1 MNKDKQ
7 KLVEE
12 YNENSIATLDD
23 RIAVRTRS
31 SMYIG
36 DVGINGV
43 TVCLREIFDNAV
55 DEFSMGVG
63 DTIDV
68 KIYNGKGKDKIPYA
82 WMEVTDRGR
91 GIPVGPS
98 KEKYIDKDEY
108 KSTLTL
114 VLTTLHSGGKFTT
127 FNNHG
132 YSGSQS
138 GLHGVGASCVNFLS
152 RKFVAIVKRNGGVY
166 SQIFEYGMEKTPVT
180 KIGECSLDDTG
191 TTIGFL
197 LDDTIFKTTIVPS
210 EAQLISL
217 FDETTALNKNLK
229 VNYENQITGTEQV
242 FYHPEGIKS
251 YMNKLC
257 DEKTKLFEE
266 PFYIDTEEKVEDTKI
281 KVEIAFMFDNPEKT
295 HETFRCFANNVA
307 NQNGG
312 FHLNGFRDG
321 LKEVINDYAIKAGLI
336 KDELELK
343 YITENISAIISV
355 KGNNFAYEGQTK
367 GKLATIEAKTA
378 VINSIRKAFKEFIKT
393 RKEDI
398 ELIVN
403 KAIKTKT
410 VEEAARKARN
420 EARALQKVSNQRSKL
435 PGKLCECT
443 NKIGSYREL
452 IVVEGDSAGG
462 CWTADTLIR
471 LVDNRILTIK
481 EVIEE
486 YEQGKINYVF
496 GCTEDGT
503 IKIEPILDGFLTKK
517 DAQIIRLTLD
527 NGKQIKCT
535 PDHRIMLRDGS
546 YKEAQYLTEN
556 DSLMPLIHNIKEY
569 KNNRGYS
576 GNSVYRAEIKDN
588 KIGNQYFKPVYRVVA
603 NQYLGEKEYGRGFDT
618 HHIDMNTLN
627 DYPDNLQYL
636 TASEHSKIHTIMWT
650 EEKKKAHSEIMKK
663 YYLDNPYFM
672 INNANIMRNKC
683 LNGEGIVGIHREK
696 IKNDEEYRKMNTEK
710 LQTKKARENRIKSL
724 HEYYENNPAV
734 KEEMSKKS
742 KEQWNDS
749 ELLEWRS
756 KKTTEQLTDPEFQ
769 KQRRKNRINKALK
782 VLKDMQSKNIEIN
795 KQNFDEYKKNI
806 DHHKGIA
813 SWQYLLSEYDN
824 ENNIIN
830 AVNEFNHRIVR
841 IEWLEE
847 KEDVYDITVKETHN
861 FALEAGIFV
870 HNCVKLGRIPEIQS
884 VLPLRGK
891 ILNVE
896 KSELNR
902 ILGSETI
909 QNIITC
915 LGCGIGDK
923 FNIKKVRYDKLIIMT
938 DSDVDGSHIRIL
950 ILTLL
955 YNFMKPLIEEGYVY
969 AAVPPL
975 YRIELKDRTYEYIKD
990 DLDLQEVKK
999 KYGNKIIG
1007 VTRFKG

>member
-68 KIYNGKGKDKIPYA
+68 KIYNGKEKDKRPYA

-98 KEKYIDKDEY
+98 KEKYKDRDEY

-152 RKFVAIVKRNGGVY
+152 RKFVVMVRRNGGVY
-166 SQIFEYGMEKTPVT
+166 SQVFEYGIEKTPVT

-197 LDDTIFKTTIVPS
+197 LDDTIFKSTIVPS
-210 EAQLISL
+210 DAQLISL

-229 VNYENQITGTEQV
+229 VNYENQITDTNQV

-266 PFYIDTEEKVEDTKI
+266 PFYIDTEEKVEDTNI
-281 KVEIAFMFDNPEKT
+281 KVEIAFMFDNPDKT

-321 LKEVINDYAIKAGLI
+321 LKEAINDYAIKAGLI
-336 KDELELK
+336 KEELELK

-367 GKLATIEAKTA
+367 GKLATIEAKIA
-378 VINSIRKAFKEFIKT
+378 VINSIRKAFKEFVKT
-393 RKEDI
+393 RKEDL

-403 KAIKTKT
+403 KAIKTKA
-410 VEEAARKARN
+410 VEEAARKARS

-486 YEQGKINYVF
+486 YRQGKTNYVF
-496 GCTEDGT
+496 GCTKDGT
-503 IKIEPILDGFLTKK
+503 VKIEPILDGFLTKK
-517 DAQIIRLTLD
+517 DAQIVRLTLD
-527 NGKQIKCT
+527 NGKQIRCT

-546 YKEAQYLTEN
+546 YKEAQYLTED
-556 DSLMPLIHNIKEY
+556 DSLMSDI
-569 KNNRGYS
+569 
-576 GNSVYRAEIKDN
+576 
-588 KIGNQYFKPVYRVVA
+588 Q
-603 NQYLGEKEYGRGFDT
+603 
-618 HHIDMNTLN
+618 NT
-627 DYPDNLQYL
+627 
-636 TASEHSKIHTIMWT
+636 I
-650 EEKKKAHSEIMKK
+650 
-663 YYLDNPYFM
+663 
-672 INNANIMRNKC
+672 
-683 LNGEGIVGIHREK
+683 
-696 IKNDEEYRKMNTEK
+696 
-710 LQTKKARENRIKSL
+710 
-724 HEYYENNPAV
+724 
-734 KEEMSKKS
+734 
-742 KEQWNDS
+742 
-749 ELLEWRS
+749 
-756 KKTTEQLTDPEFQ
+756 
-769 KQRRKNRINKALK
+769 
-782 VLKDMQSKNIEIN
+782 
-795 KQNFDEYKKNI
+795 
-806 DHHKGIA
+806 
-813 SWQYLLSEYDN
+813 
-824 ENNIIN
+824 
-830 AVNEFNHRIVR
+830 NEFNHRIVK
-841 IEWLEE
+841 IEHLEE

-909 QNIITC
+909 QNIVTC

>member
-68 KIYNGKGKDKIPYA
+68 KIYNGKEKDKRPYA

-98 KEKYIDKDEY
+98 KEKYKDRDEY

-152 RKFVAIVKRNGGVY
+152 RKFVVMVRRNGGVY
-166 SQIFEYGMEKTPVT
+166 SQVFEYGIEKTPVT

-210 EAQLISL
+210 DAQLISL

-229 VNYENQITGTEQV
+229 VNYENQITGTNQV

-266 PFYIDTEEKVEDTKI
+266 PFYIDTEEKVEDTNI
-281 KVEIAFMFDNPEKT
+281 KVEIAFMFDNPDKT

-321 LKEVINDYAIKAGLI
+321 LKETINDYAIKAGLI
-336 KDELELK
+336 KEELELK

-378 VINSIRKAFKEFIKT
+378 VINSIRKAFKEFVKT
-393 RKEDI
+393 RKEDL

-403 KAIKTKT
+403 KAIKTKA
-410 VEEAARKARN
+410 VEEAARKARS

-462 CWTADTLIR
+462 
-471 LVDNRILTIK
+471 
-481 EVIEE
+481 
-486 YEQGKINYVF
+486 
-496 GCTEDGT
+496 
-503 IKIEPILDGFLTKK
+503 
-517 DAQIIRLTLD
+517 
-527 NGKQIKCT
+527 
-535 PDHRIMLRDGS
+535 
-546 YKEAQYLTEN
+546 
-556 DSLMPLIHNIKEY
+556 
-569 KNNRGYS
+569 
-576 GNSVYRAEIKDN
+576 
-588 KIGNQYFKPVYRVVA
+588 
-603 NQYLGEKEYGRGFDT
+603 
-618 HHIDMNTLN
+618 
-627 DYPDNLQYL
+627 
-636 TASEHSKIHTIMWT
+636 
-650 EEKKKAHSEIMKK
+650 
-663 YYLDNPYFM
+663 
-672 INNANIMRNKC
+672 
-683 LNGEGIVGIHREK
+683 
-696 IKNDEEYRKMNTEK
+696 
-710 LQTKKARENRIKSL
+710 
-724 HEYYENNPAV
+724 
-734 KEEMSKKS
+734 
-742 KEQWNDS
+742 
-749 ELLEWRS
+749 
-756 KKTTEQLTDPEFQ
+756 
-769 KQRRKNRINKALK
+769 
-782 VLKDMQSKNIEIN
+782 
-795 KQNFDEYKKNI
+795 
-806 DHHKGIA
+806 
-813 SWQYLLSEYDN
+813 
-824 ENNIIN
+824 
-830 AVNEFNHRIVR
+830 
-841 IEWLEE
+841 
-847 KEDVYDITVKETHN
+847 
-861 FALEAGIFV
+861 
-870 HNCVKLGRIPEIQS
+870 CVKLGRIPEIQS

-999 KYGNKIIG
+999 KYESKIIG
-1007 VTRFKG
+1007 VTRFKGLGEMNYEQLRETVLDPRNRILNKITLKECEEASEELVKIAMGKDAQLRRNYIEQNSDLANLLNL

>member
-68 KIYNGKGKDKIPYA
+68 KIYNGKEKDKRPYA

-98 KEKYIDKDEY
+98 KEKYKDRDEY

-152 RKFVAIVKRNGGVY
+152 RKFVVMVRRNGGVY
-166 SQIFEYGMEKTPVT
+166 SQVFEYGIEKTPVT

-197 LDDTIFKTTIVPS
+197 LDDTIFKSTIVPS
-210 EAQLISL
+210 DAQLISL

-229 VNYENQITGTEQV
+229 VNYENQITGTDQV

-266 PFYIDTEEKVEDTKI
+266 PFYIDTEEKVEDTNI
-281 KVEIAFMFDNPEKT
+281 KVEIAFMFDNPDKT

-321 LKEVINDYAIKAGLI
+321 LKEAINDYAIKAGLT
-336 KDELELK
+336 KEELELK

-378 VINSIRKAFKEFIKT
+378 VINSIRKAFKEFVKT
-393 RKEDI
+393 RKEEL

-403 KAIKTKT
+403 KAIKTKA
-410 VEEAARKARN
+410 VEEAARKARS

-462 CWTADTLIR
+462 A
-471 LVDNRILTIK
+471 
-481 EVIEE
+481 
-486 YEQGKINYVF
+486 
-496 GCTEDGT
+496 
-503 IKIEPILDGFLTKK
+503 
-517 DAQIIRLTLD
+517 
-527 NGKQIKCT
+527 
-535 PDHRIMLRDGS
+535 
-546 YKEAQYLTEN
+546 
-556 DSLMPLIHNIKEY
+556 
-569 KNNRGYS
+569 
-576 GNSVYRAEIKDN
+576 
-588 KIGNQYFKPVYRVVA
+588 
-603 NQYLGEKEYGRGFDT
+603 
-618 HHIDMNTLN
+618 
-627 DYPDNLQYL
+627 
-636 TASEHSKIHTIMWT
+636 
-650 EEKKKAHSEIMKK
+650 
-663 YYLDNPYFM
+663 
-672 INNANIMRNKC
+672 
-683 LNGEGIVGIHREK
+683 
-696 IKNDEEYRKMNTEK
+696 
-710 LQTKKARENRIKSL
+710 
-724 HEYYENNPAV
+724 
-734 KEEMSKKS
+734 
-742 KEQWNDS
+742 
-749 ELLEWRS
+749 
-756 KKTTEQLTDPEFQ
+756 
-769 KQRRKNRINKALK
+769 
-782 VLKDMQSKNIEIN
+782 
-795 KQNFDEYKKNI
+795 
-806 DHHKGIA
+806 
-813 SWQYLLSEYDN
+813 
-824 ENNIIN
+824 
-830 AVNEFNHRIVR
+830 
-841 IEWLEE
+841 
-847 KEDVYDITVKETHN
+847 
-861 FALEAGIFV
+861 
-870 HNCVKLGRIPEIQS
+870 VKLGRIPEIQS

-909 QNIITC
+909 QNIVTC

-975 YRIELKDRTYEYIKD
+975 YRIELKDRTYEYVKD
-990 DLDLQEVKK
+990 DLDLQEAKK
-999 KYGNKIIG
+999 RYGNKIIG
-1007 VTRFKG
+1007 ITRFKGLGEMNYEQLRETVLDPRNRILNKITLKECEEASEELVKIAMGKDAQLRRNYIEQNSDLANLLNL

>member
-68 KIYNGKGKDKIPYA
+68 KIYNGKEKDKRPYA

-98 KEKYIDKDEY
+98 KEKYKDRDEY

-152 RKFVAIVKRNGGVY
+152 RKFVVMVRRNGGVY
-166 SQIFEYGMEKTPVT
+166 SQVFEYGIEKTPVT

-210 EAQLISL
+210 DAQLISL

-229 VNYENQITGTEQV
+229 VNYENQITGTNQV

-266 PFYIDTEEKVEDTKI
+266 PFYIDVEEKVEDTNI
-281 KVEIAFMFDNPEKT
+281 KVEIAFMFDNPDKT

-321 LKEVINDYAIKAGLI
+321 LKEAINDYAIKAGLI
-336 KDELELK
+336 KEELELK

-378 VINSIRKAFKEFIKT
+378 VINSIRKAFKEFVKT

-403 KAIKTKT
+403 KAIKTKA
-410 VEEAARKARN
+410 VEEAARKARS

-462 CWTADTLIR
+462 A
-471 LVDNRILTIK
+471 
-481 EVIEE
+481 
-486 YEQGKINYVF
+486 
-496 GCTEDGT
+496 
-503 IKIEPILDGFLTKK
+503 
-517 DAQIIRLTLD
+517 
-527 NGKQIKCT
+527 
-535 PDHRIMLRDGS
+535 
-546 YKEAQYLTEN
+546 
-556 DSLMPLIHNIKEY
+556 
-569 KNNRGYS
+569 
-576 GNSVYRAEIKDN
+576 
-588 KIGNQYFKPVYRVVA
+588 
-603 NQYLGEKEYGRGFDT
+603 
-618 HHIDMNTLN
+618 
-627 DYPDNLQYL
+627 
-636 TASEHSKIHTIMWT
+636 
-650 EEKKKAHSEIMKK
+650 
-663 YYLDNPYFM
+663 
-672 INNANIMRNKC
+672 
-683 LNGEGIVGIHREK
+683 
-696 IKNDEEYRKMNTEK
+696 
-710 LQTKKARENRIKSL
+710 
-724 HEYYENNPAV
+724 
-734 KEEMSKKS
+734 
-742 KEQWNDS
+742 
-749 ELLEWRS
+749 
-756 KKTTEQLTDPEFQ
+756 
-769 KQRRKNRINKALK
+769 
-782 VLKDMQSKNIEIN
+782 
-795 KQNFDEYKKNI
+795 
-806 DHHKGIA
+806 
-813 SWQYLLSEYDN
+813 
-824 ENNIIN
+824 
-830 AVNEFNHRIVR
+830 
-841 IEWLEE
+841 
-847 KEDVYDITVKETHN
+847 
-861 FALEAGIFV
+861 
-870 HNCVKLGRIPEIQS
+870 VKLGRIPEIQS

-909 QNIITC
+909 QNIVTC

-975 YRIELKDRTYEYIKD
+975 YRIELKDRTYEYVKD

-999 KYGNKIIG
+999 RYGNKIIG
-1007 VTRFKG
+1007 ITRFKG

>member
-1 MNKDKQ
+1 MDKNKQ

-43 TVCLREIFDNAV
+43 TVCLREIFDNSV

-63 DTIDV
+63 DVIDV
-68 KIYNGKGKDKIPYA
+68 KIYNGKEQDKRPYA

-91 GIPVGPS
+91 GIPVGLS
-98 KEKYIDKDEY
+98 KEKYIDRDEY

-152 RKFVAIVKRNGGVY
+152 RKFVVMVRRNGGVY
-166 SQIFEYGMEKTPVT
+166 SQVFEYGIEKTPVT
-180 KIGECSLDDTG
+180 KIGECPLDDTG

-210 EAQLISL
+210 DAQLISL

-229 VNYENQITGTEQV
+229 VNYENQITGTDQV

-266 PFYIDTEEKVEDTKI
+266 PFYIDTEEKVEDTNI
-281 KVEIAFMFDNPEKT
+281 KVEIAFMFDNPDKT

-321 LKEVINDYAIKAGLI
+321 LKEAINDYAIKAGLI
-336 KDELELK
+336 KEELELK

-367 GKLATIEAKTA
+367 GKLATIEAKAA
-378 VINSIRKAFKEFIKT
+378 VINSIRKAFKEFVKT

-403 KAIKTKT
+403 KAIKTKA
-410 VEEAARKARN
+410 VEEAARKARS

-462 CWTADTLIR
+462 A
-471 LVDNRILTIK
+471 
-481 EVIEE
+481 
-486 YEQGKINYVF
+486 
-496 GCTEDGT
+496 
-503 IKIEPILDGFLTKK
+503 
-517 DAQIIRLTLD
+517 
-527 NGKQIKCT
+527 
-535 PDHRIMLRDGS
+535 
-546 YKEAQYLTEN
+546 
-556 DSLMPLIHNIKEY
+556 
-569 KNNRGYS
+569 
-576 GNSVYRAEIKDN
+576 
-588 KIGNQYFKPVYRVVA
+588 
-603 NQYLGEKEYGRGFDT
+603 
-618 HHIDMNTLN
+618 
-627 DYPDNLQYL
+627 
-636 TASEHSKIHTIMWT
+636 
-650 EEKKKAHSEIMKK
+650 
-663 YYLDNPYFM
+663 
-672 INNANIMRNKC
+672 
-683 LNGEGIVGIHREK
+683 
-696 IKNDEEYRKMNTEK
+696 
-710 LQTKKARENRIKSL
+710 
-724 HEYYENNPAV
+724 
-734 KEEMSKKS
+734 
-742 KEQWNDS
+742 
-749 ELLEWRS
+749 
-756 KKTTEQLTDPEFQ
+756 
-769 KQRRKNRINKALK
+769 
-782 VLKDMQSKNIEIN
+782 
-795 KQNFDEYKKNI
+795 
-806 DHHKGIA
+806 
-813 SWQYLLSEYDN
+813 
-824 ENNIIN
+824 
-830 AVNEFNHRIVR
+830 
-841 IEWLEE
+841 
-847 KEDVYDITVKETHN
+847 
-861 FALEAGIFV
+861 
-870 HNCVKLGRIPEIQS
+870 VKLGRIPEIQS

-975 YRIELKDRTYEYIKD
+975 YRIELKDRTYEYVKD
-990 DLDLQEVKK
+990 DLDLQEAKK
-999 KYGNKIIG
+999 RYGNKIIG
-1007 VTRFKG
+1007 ITRFKGLGEMNYEQLRETVLDPRNRILNKITLKECEEASEELVKIAMGKDAQLRRNYIEQNSDLANLLNL

>member
-68 KIYNGKGKDKIPYA
+68 KIYNGKEKDKRPYA

-98 KEKYIDKDEY
+98 KEKYKDKDEY

-152 RKFVAIVKRNGGVY
+152 RKFVVMVRRNGGVY
-166 SQIFEYGMEKTPVT
+166 SQVFEYGIEKTPVT

-197 LDDTIFKTTIVPS
+197 LDDTIFKSTIVPS
-210 EAQLISL
+210 DAQLISL

-229 VNYENQITGTEQV
+229 VNYENQITGTNQV

-266 PFYIDTEEKVEDTKI
+266 PFYIDTEEKVEDTNI
-281 KVEIAFMFDNPEKT
+281 KVEIAFMFDNPDKT

-321 LKEVINDYAIKAGLI
+321 LKEAINDYAIKAGLI
-336 KDELELK
+336 KEELELK

-378 VINSIRKAFKEFIKT
+378 VINSIRKAFKEFVKT

-403 KAIKTKT
+403 KAIKTKA
-410 VEEAARKARN
+410 VEEAARKARS

-486 YEQGKINYVF
+486 HKQGKTNYVF
-496 GCTEDGT
+496 GCTKDGT

-517 DAQIIRLTLD
+517 DAQIVRLTLD
-527 NGKQIKCT
+527 NGKQIRCT

-546 YKEAQYLTEN
+546 YKEAQYLTED
-556 DSLMPLIHNIKEY
+556 DSLM
-569 KNNRGYS
+569 S
-576 GNSVYRAEIKDN
+576 
-588 KIGNQYFKPVYRVVA
+588 
-603 NQYLGEKEYGRGFDT
+603 
-618 HHIDMNTLN
+618 
-627 DYPDNLQYL
+627 
-636 TASEHSKIHTIMWT
+636 
-650 EEKKKAHSEIMKK
+650 
-663 YYLDNPYFM
+663 
-672 INNANIMRNKC
+672 
-683 LNGEGIVGIHREK
+683 
-696 IKNDEEYRKMNTEK
+696 
-710 LQTKKARENRIKSL
+710 
-724 HEYYENNPAV
+724 
-734 KEEMSKKS
+734 
-742 KEQWNDS
+742 
-749 ELLEWRS
+749 
-756 KKTTEQLTDPEFQ
+756 
-769 KQRRKNRINKALK
+769 
-782 VLKDMQSKNIEIN
+782 DMQNTIS
-795 KQNFDEYKKNI
+795 
-806 DHHKGIA
+806 
-813 SWQYLLSEYDN
+813 
-824 ENNIIN
+824 
-830 AVNEFNHRIVR
+830 EFNHRIVKV
-841 IEWLEE
+841 EQLEE

-909 QNIITC
+909 QNIVTC

>member
-68 KIYNGKGKDKIPYA
+68 KIYNGKEKDKRPYA

-98 KEKYIDKDEY
+98 KEKYKDRDEY

-152 RKFVAIVKRNGGVY
+152 RKFVVMVRRNGGVY
-166 SQIFEYGMEKTPVT
+166 SQVFEYGIEKTPVT

-191 TTIGFL
+191 TIIGFL
-197 LDDTIFKTTIVPS
+197 LDNTIFKSTIVPS
-210 EAQLISL
+210 DAQLISL

-229 VNYENQITGTEQV
+229 VNYENQITGTNQV

-266 PFYIDTEEKVEDTKI
+266 PFYIDTEEKVEDTNI
-281 KVEIAFMFDNPEKT
+281 KVEIAFMFDNPDKT

-321 LKEVINDYAIKAGLI
+321 LKEAINDYAIKAGLI
-336 KDELELK
+336 KEELELK

-393 RKEDI
+393 RKEEI

-403 KAIKTKT
+403 KAIKTKA
-410 VEEAARKARN
+410 VEEAARKARS

-486 YEQGKINYVF
+486 HEQGKINYVF

-517 DAQIIRLTLD
+517 DAQIVRLTLN
-527 NGKQIKCT
+527 NGKQIRCT

-556 DSLMPLIHNIKEY
+556 DSLMSDI
-569 KNNRGYS
+569 
-576 GNSVYRAEIKDN
+576 
-588 KIGNQYFKPVYRVVA
+588 Q
-603 NQYLGEKEYGRGFDT
+603 DT
-618 HHIDMNTLN
+618 I
-627 DYPDNLQYL
+627 
-636 TASEHSKIHTIMWT
+636 S
-650 EEKKKAHSEIMKK
+650 
-663 YYLDNPYFM
+663 
-672 INNANIMRNKC
+672 
-683 LNGEGIVGIHREK
+683 
-696 IKNDEEYRKMNTEK
+696 
-710 LQTKKARENRIKSL
+710 
-724 HEYYENNPAV
+724 
-734 KEEMSKKS
+734 
-742 KEQWNDS
+742 
-749 ELLEWRS
+749 
-756 KKTTEQLTDPEFQ
+756 
-769 KQRRKNRINKALK
+769 
-782 VLKDMQSKNIEIN
+782 
-795 KQNFDEYKKNI
+795 
-806 DHHKGIA
+806 
-813 SWQYLLSEYDN
+813 
-824 ENNIIN
+824 
-830 AVNEFNHRIVR
+830 EFNYRIVKV
-841 IEWLEE
+841 EQLEE

-909 QNIITC
+909 QNIVTC

>member
-68 KIYNGKGKDKIPYA
+68 KIYNGKEKDKRPYA

-98 KEKYIDKDEY
+98 KEKYKDRDEY

-152 RKFVAIVKRNGGVY
+152 RKFVVMVRRNGGVY
-166 SQIFEYGMEKTPVT
+166 SQVFEYGIEKTPVT

-210 EAQLISL
+210 DAQLISL

-229 VNYENQITGTEQV
+229 VNYENQITGTNQV

-266 PFYIDTEEKVEDTKI
+266 PFYIDTEEKVEDTNI
-281 KVEIAFMFDNPEKT
+281 KVEIAFMFDNPDKT

-321 LKEVINDYAIKAGLI
+321 LKEAINDYAIKAGLI
-336 KDELELK
+336 KEELELK

-378 VINSIRKAFKEFIKT
+378 VINSIRKAFKEFVKT

-403 KAIKTKT
+403 KAIKTKA
-410 VEEAARKARN
+410 VEEAARKARS

-486 YEQGKINYVF
+486 HEQGKVNYVF

-517 DAQIIRLTLD
+517 DAQIVRLTLD
-527 NGKQIKCT
+527 NGKQIRCT

-546 YKEAQYLTEN
+546 YKEAQYLTED
-556 DSLMPLIHNIKEY
+556 DSLMSDI
-569 KNNRGYS
+569 
-576 GNSVYRAEIKDN
+576 
-588 KIGNQYFKPVYRVVA
+588 Q
-603 NQYLGEKEYGRGFDT
+603 
-618 HHIDMNTLN
+618 NTI
-627 DYPDNLQYL
+627 
-636 TASEHSKIHTIMWT
+636 S
-650 EEKKKAHSEIMKK
+650 
-663 YYLDNPYFM
+663 
-672 INNANIMRNKC
+672 
-683 LNGEGIVGIHREK
+683 
-696 IKNDEEYRKMNTEK
+696 
-710 LQTKKARENRIKSL
+710 
-724 HEYYENNPAV
+724 
-734 KEEMSKKS
+734 
-742 KEQWNDS
+742 
-749 ELLEWRS
+749 
-756 KKTTEQLTDPEFQ
+756 
-769 KQRRKNRINKALK
+769 
-782 VLKDMQSKNIEIN
+782 
-795 KQNFDEYKKNI
+795 
-806 DHHKGIA
+806 
-813 SWQYLLSEYDN
+813 
-824 ENNIIN
+824 
-830 AVNEFNHRIVR
+830 EFNHRIVKVER
-841 IEWLEE
+841 LEE

-909 QNIITC
+909 QNIVTC

>member
-68 KIYNGKGKDKIPYA
+68 KIYNGKEKDKRPYA

-98 KEKYIDKDEY
+98 KEKYKDRDEY

-152 RKFVAIVKRNGGVY
+152 RKFVVMVRRNGGVY
-166 SQIFEYGMEKTPVT
+166 SQVFEYGIEKTPVT

-197 LDDTIFKTTIVPS
+197 LDDTIFKSTIVPS
-210 EAQLISL
+210 DAQLISL

-229 VNYENQITGTEQV
+229 VNYENQITGTNQV

-266 PFYIDTEEKVEDTKI
+266 PFYIDTEEKVEDTNI
-281 KVEIAFMFDNPEKT
+281 KVEIAFMFDNPDKT

-321 LKEVINDYAIKAGLI
+321 LKEAINDYAIKAGLI
-336 KDELELK
+336 KEELELK

-378 VINSIRKAFKEFIKT
+378 VINSIRKAFKEFVKT
-393 RKEDI
+393 RKEEI

-403 KAIKTKT
+403 KAIKTKA
-410 VEEAARKARN
+410 VEEAARKARS

-486 YEQGKINYVF
+486 HEQGKTNYVF
-496 GCTEDGT
+496 GCTKDGT
-503 IKIEPILDGFLTKK
+503 VKIEPILDGFLTKK

-556 DSLMPLIHNIKEY
+556 DSLMSDIQ
-569 KNNRGYS
+569 S
-576 GNSVYRAEIKDN
+576 
-588 KIGNQYFKPVYRVVA
+588 
-603 NQYLGEKEYGRGFDT
+603 
-618 HHIDMNTLN
+618 
-627 DYPDNLQYL
+627 
-636 TASEHSKIHTIMWT
+636 TI
-650 EEKKKAHSEIMKK
+650 S
-663 YYLDNPYFM
+663 
-672 INNANIMRNKC
+672 
-683 LNGEGIVGIHREK
+683 
-696 IKNDEEYRKMNTEK
+696 
-710 LQTKKARENRIKSL
+710 
-724 HEYYENNPAV
+724 
-734 KEEMSKKS
+734 
-742 KEQWNDS
+742 
-749 ELLEWRS
+749 
-756 KKTTEQLTDPEFQ
+756 
-769 KQRRKNRINKALK
+769 
-782 VLKDMQSKNIEIN
+782 
-795 KQNFDEYKKNI
+795 
-806 DHHKGIA
+806 
-813 SWQYLLSEYDN
+813 
-824 ENNIIN
+824 
-830 AVNEFNHRIVR
+830 EFNHRIVK
-841 IEWLEE
+841 IEQLEE

-1007 VTRFKG
+1007 ITRFKGLGEMNYEQLRETVLDPRNRVLNKITLKECEEASEELVRIAMGKDAQKRRDYIEQNSDLANLLNL

>member
-68 KIYNGKGKDKIPYA
+68 KIYNGKEKDKRPYA

-98 KEKYIDKDEY
+98 KEKYKDRDEY

-152 RKFVAIVKRNGGVY
+152 RKFVVMVRRNGGVY
-166 SQIFEYGMEKTPVT
+166 SQVFEYGIEKTPVT

-210 EAQLISL
+210 DAQLISL

-229 VNYENQITGTEQV
+229 VNYENQITGTNQV

-266 PFYIDTEEKVEDTKI
+266 PFYIDTEEKVEDTNI
-281 KVEIAFMFDNPEKT
+281 KVEIAFMFDNPDKT

-321 LKEVINDYAIKAGLI
+321 LKEAINDYAIKTGLI
-336 KDELELK
+336 KEELELK

-378 VINSIRKAFKEFIKT
+378 VINSIRKAFKEFVKT

-403 KAIKTKT
+403 KAIKTKA
-410 VEEAARKARN
+410 VEEAARKARS

-486 YEQGKINYVF
+486 HEQGKVNYVF

-527 NGKQIKCT
+527 NGKQIRCT

-556 DSLMPLIHNIKEY
+556 DSLMSDI
-569 KNNRGYS
+569 
-576 GNSVYRAEIKDN
+576 
-588 KIGNQYFKPVYRVVA
+588 Q
-603 NQYLGEKEYGRGFDT
+603 DT
-618 HHIDMNTLN
+618 I
-627 DYPDNLQYL
+627 
-636 TASEHSKIHTIMWT
+636 S
-650 EEKKKAHSEIMKK
+650 
-663 YYLDNPYFM
+663 
-672 INNANIMRNKC
+672 
-683 LNGEGIVGIHREK
+683 
-696 IKNDEEYRKMNTEK
+696 
-710 LQTKKARENRIKSL
+710 
-724 HEYYENNPAV
+724 
-734 KEEMSKKS
+734 
-742 KEQWNDS
+742 
-749 ELLEWRS
+749 
-756 KKTTEQLTDPEFQ
+756 
-769 KQRRKNRINKALK
+769 
-782 VLKDMQSKNIEIN
+782 
-795 KQNFDEYKKNI
+795 
-806 DHHKGIA
+806 
-813 SWQYLLSEYDN
+813 
-824 ENNIIN
+824 
-830 AVNEFNHRIVR
+830 EFNYRIVK
-841 IEWLEE
+841 IEHLEE

-861 FALEAGIFV
+861 FLLEAGIFV

-909 QNIITC
+909 QNIVTC

-990 DLDLQEVKK
+990 DLELQEVKK
-999 KYGNKIIG
+999 KYGSKIIG

>member
-1 MNKDKQ
+1 MDKNKQ

-68 KIYNGKGKDKIPYA
+68 KIYNGKEKDKRPYA

-98 KEKYIDKDEY
+98 KEKYKDRDEY

-152 RKFVAIVKRNGGVY
+152 RKFVVMVRRNGGVY
-166 SQIFEYGMEKTPVT
+166 SQVFEYGIEKTPVT

-197 LDDTIFKTTIVPS
+197 LDDTIFKSTIVPS
-210 EAQLISL
+210 DAQLISL

-229 VNYENQITGTEQV
+229 VNYENQITGTNQV

-266 PFYIDTEEKVEDTKI
+266 PFYIDTEEKVEDTNI
-281 KVEIAFMFDNPEKT
+281 KVEIAFMFDNPDKT

-321 LKEVINDYAIKAGLI
+321 LKEAINDYAIKTGLI
-336 KDELELK
+336 KEELELK

-378 VINSIRKAFKEFIKT
+378 VINSIRKAFKEFVKT
-393 RKEDI
+393 RKEEL

-403 KAIKTKT
+403 KAIKTKA
-410 VEEAARKARN
+410 VEEAARKARS

-486 YEQGKINYVF
+486 HKQGKTNYVF

-546 YKEAQYLTEN
+546 YKEAQYLTED
-556 DSLMPLIHNIKEY
+556 DSLMSDI
-569 KNNRGYS
+569 
-576 GNSVYRAEIKDN
+576 
-588 KIGNQYFKPVYRVVA
+588 Q
-603 NQYLGEKEYGRGFDT
+603 
-618 HHIDMNTLN
+618 NTI
-627 DYPDNLQYL
+627 
-636 TASEHSKIHTIMWT
+636 S
-650 EEKKKAHSEIMKK
+650 
-663 YYLDNPYFM
+663 
-672 INNANIMRNKC
+672 
-683 LNGEGIVGIHREK
+683 
-696 IKNDEEYRKMNTEK
+696 
-710 LQTKKARENRIKSL
+710 
-724 HEYYENNPAV
+724 
-734 KEEMSKKS
+734 
-742 KEQWNDS
+742 
-749 ELLEWRS
+749 
-756 KKTTEQLTDPEFQ
+756 
-769 KQRRKNRINKALK
+769 
-782 VLKDMQSKNIEIN
+782 
-795 KQNFDEYKKNI
+795 
-806 DHHKGIA
+806 
-813 SWQYLLSEYDN
+813 
-824 ENNIIN
+824 
-830 AVNEFNHRIVR
+830 EFNHRIVKV
-841 IEWLEE
+841 EQLEE

-861 FALEAGIFV
+861 FLLEAGIFV

-909 QNIITC
+909 QNIVTC

>member
-1 MNKDKQ
+1 MDKNKQ

-68 KIYNGKGKDKIPYA
+68 KIYNGKEKDKRPYA

-98 KEKYIDKDEY
+98 KEKYKDRDEY

-152 RKFVAIVKRNGGVY
+152 RKFVVMVRRNGGVY
-166 SQIFEYGMEKTPVT
+166 SQVFEYGIEKTPVT

-210 EAQLISL
+210 DAQLISL

-229 VNYENQITGTEQV
+229 VNYENQITGTNQV

-266 PFYIDTEEKVEDTKI
+266 PFYIDTEEKVEDTNI
-281 KVEIAFMFDNPEKT
+281 KVEIAFMFDNPDKT

-321 LKEVINDYAIKAGLI
+321 LKEAINDYAIKAGLI
-336 KDELELK
+336 KEELELK

-378 VINSIRKAFKEFIKT
+378 VINSIRKVFKEFVKT

-403 KAIKTKT
+403 KAIKTKA
-410 VEEAARKARN
+410 VEEAARKARS

-486 YEQGKINYVF
+486 HEQGKVNYVF

-503 IKIEPILDGFLTKK
+503 IKIEPVLDGFLTKK
-517 DAQIIRLTLD
+517 DAQIVRLTLD
-527 NGKQIKCT
+527 NGKQIRCT

-546 YKEAQYLTEN
+546 YKEAQYLTE
-556 DSLMPLIHNIKEY
+556 D
-569 KNNRGYS
+569 
-576 GNSVYRAEIKDN
+576 
-588 KIGNQYFKPVYRVVA
+588 
-603 NQYLGEKEYGRGFDT
+603 
-618 HHIDMNTLN
+618 
-627 DYPDNLQYL
+627 DNL
-636 TASEHSKIHTIMWT
+636 
-650 EEKKKAHSEIMKK
+650 
-663 YYLDNPYFM
+663 
-672 INNANIMRNKC
+672 
-683 LNGEGIVGIHREK
+683 
-696 IKNDEEYRKMNTEK
+696 
-710 LQTKKARENRIKSL
+710 
-724 HEYYENNPAV
+724 
-734 KEEMSKKS
+734 MS
-742 KEQWNDS
+742 
-749 ELLEWRS
+749 
-756 KKTTEQLTDPEFQ
+756 
-769 KQRRKNRINKALK
+769 
-782 VLKDMQSKNIEIN
+782 DMQDTIS
-795 KQNFDEYKKNI
+795 
-806 DHHKGIA
+806 
-813 SWQYLLSEYDN
+813 
-824 ENNIIN
+824 
-830 AVNEFNHRIVR
+830 EFNHRIVKV
-841 IEWLEE
+841 EQLEE

-999 KYGNKIIG
+999 IYGNKIIG

>member
-68 KIYNGKGKDKIPYA
+68 KIYNGKEKDKRPYA

-98 KEKYIDKDEY
+98 KEKYKDRDEY

-152 RKFVAIVKRNGGVY
+152 RKFVVMVRRNGGVY
-166 SQIFEYGMEKTPVT
+166 SQVFEYGIEKTPVT

-210 EAQLISL
+210 DAQLISL

-229 VNYENQITGTEQV
+229 VNYENQITGTNQV

-266 PFYIDTEEKVEDTKI
+266 PFYIDTEEKVEDTNI
-281 KVEIAFMFDNPEKT
+281 KVEIAFMFDNPDKT

-321 LKEVINDYAIKAGLI
+321 LKEAINDYAIKVGLI
-336 KDELELK
+336 KEELELK

-378 VINSIRKAFKEFIKT
+378 VINSIRKAFKEFVKT

-403 KAIKTKT
+403 KAIKTKA
-410 VEEAARKARN
+410 VEEAARKARS

-486 YEQGKINYVF
+486 YKQGKTNYVF

-517 DAQIIRLTLD
+517 DAQIVRLTLD
-527 NGKQIKCT
+527 NGKQIRCT

-546 YKEAQYLTEN
+546 YKEAQYLTED
-556 DSLMPLIHNIKEY
+556 DSLMSDI
-569 KNNRGYS
+569 
-576 GNSVYRAEIKDN
+576 
-588 KIGNQYFKPVYRVVA
+588 Q
-603 NQYLGEKEYGRGFDT
+603 
-618 HHIDMNTLN
+618 NTI
-627 DYPDNLQYL
+627 
-636 TASEHSKIHTIMWT
+636 S
-650 EEKKKAHSEIMKK
+650 
-663 YYLDNPYFM
+663 
-672 INNANIMRNKC
+672 
-683 LNGEGIVGIHREK
+683 
-696 IKNDEEYRKMNTEK
+696 
-710 LQTKKARENRIKSL
+710 
-724 HEYYENNPAV
+724 
-734 KEEMSKKS
+734 
-742 KEQWNDS
+742 
-749 ELLEWRS
+749 
-756 KKTTEQLTDPEFQ
+756 
-769 KQRRKNRINKALK
+769 
-782 VLKDMQSKNIEIN
+782 
-795 KQNFDEYKKNI
+795 
-806 DHHKGIA
+806 
-813 SWQYLLSEYDN
+813 
-824 ENNIIN
+824 
-830 AVNEFNHRIVR
+830 EFNHRIVKV
-841 IEWLEE
+841 EQLEE

-861 FALEAGIFV
+861 FLLEAGIFV

-909 QNIITC
+909 QNIVTC

>member
-68 KIYNGKGKDKIPYA
+68 KIYNGKEKDKRPYA

-98 KEKYIDKDEY
+98 KEKYKDRDEY

-152 RKFVAIVKRNGGVY
+152 RKFVVMVRRNGGVY
-166 SQIFEYGMEKTPVT
+166 SQVFEYGIEKTPVT

-197 LDDTIFKTTIVPS
+197 LDDTIFKSTIVPS
-210 EAQLISL
+210 DAQLISL

-229 VNYENQITGTEQV
+229 VNYENQITGTNQV

-266 PFYIDTEEKVEDTKI
+266 PFYIDTEEKVEDTNI
-281 KVEIAFMFDNPEKT
+281 KVEIAFMFDNPDKT

-321 LKEVINDYAIKAGLI
+321 LKEAINDYAIKAGLI
-336 KDELELK
+336 KEELELK

-393 RKEDI
+393 RKEEI

-403 KAIKTKT
+403 KAIKTKA
-410 VEEAARKARN
+410 VEEAARKARS

-486 YEQGKINYVF
+486 YKQGKVNYVF
-496 GCTEDGT
+496 GCTEDGI

-517 DAQIIRLTLD
+517 DAQIVRLTLN
-527 NGKQIKCT
+527 NGKQIRCT

-546 YKEAQYLTEN
+546 YKEAQYLTED
-556 DSLMPLIHNIKEY
+556 DSLMSDI
-569 KNNRGYS
+569 
-576 GNSVYRAEIKDN
+576 
-588 KIGNQYFKPVYRVVA
+588 Q
-603 NQYLGEKEYGRGFDT
+603 DT
-618 HHIDMNTLN
+618 I
-627 DYPDNLQYL
+627 
-636 TASEHSKIHTIMWT
+636 S
-650 EEKKKAHSEIMKK
+650 
-663 YYLDNPYFM
+663 
-672 INNANIMRNKC
+672 
-683 LNGEGIVGIHREK
+683 
-696 IKNDEEYRKMNTEK
+696 
-710 LQTKKARENRIKSL
+710 
-724 HEYYENNPAV
+724 
-734 KEEMSKKS
+734 
-742 KEQWNDS
+742 
-749 ELLEWRS
+749 
-756 KKTTEQLTDPEFQ
+756 
-769 KQRRKNRINKALK
+769 
-782 VLKDMQSKNIEIN
+782 
-795 KQNFDEYKKNI
+795 
-806 DHHKGIA
+806 
-813 SWQYLLSEYDN
+813 
-824 ENNIIN
+824 
-830 AVNEFNHRIVR
+830 EFNYRIVKV
-841 IEWLEE
+841 EQLEE

-909 QNIITC
+909 QNIVTC

-990 DLDLQEVKK
+990 DLELQEVKK
-999 KYGNKIIG
+999 QYGNKIIG

>member
-68 KIYNGKGKDKIPYA
+68 KIYNGKEKDKRPYA

-98 KEKYIDKDEY
+98 KEKYKDRDEY

-152 RKFVAIVKRNGGVY
+152 CKFVVMVRRNGGVY
-166 SQIFEYGMEKTPVT
+166 SQVFEYGIEKTPVT

-197 LDDTIFKTTIVPS
+197 LDDTIFKSTIVPS
-210 EAQLISL
+210 DAQLISL

-229 VNYENQITGTEQV
+229 VNYENQITGTNQV

-266 PFYIDTEEKVEDTKI
+266 PFYIDTEEKVEDTNI
-281 KVEIAFMFDNPEKT
+281 KVEIAFMFDNPDKT

-321 LKEVINDYAIKAGLI
+321 LKEAINDYAIKAGLI
-336 KDELELK
+336 KEELELK

-403 KAIKTKT
+403 KAIKTKA
-410 VEEAARKARN
+410 VEEAARKARS

-486 YEQGKINYVF
+486 YKQGKVNYVF

-517 DAQIIRLTLD
+517 DAQIVRLTLN

-535 PDHRIMLRDGS
+535 PEHRIMLRDGS
-546 YKEAQYLTEN
+546 YKEAQHLTEN
-556 DSLMPLIHNIKEY
+556 DSLMSDIQ
-569 KNNRGYS
+569 G
-576 GNSVYRAEIKDN
+576 
-588 KIGNQYFKPVYRVVA
+588 
-603 NQYLGEKEYGRGFDT
+603 
-618 HHIDMNTLN
+618 
-627 DYPDNLQYL
+627 
-636 TASEHSKIHTIMWT
+636 TI
-650 EEKKKAHSEIMKK
+650 S
-663 YYLDNPYFM
+663 
-672 INNANIMRNKC
+672 
-683 LNGEGIVGIHREK
+683 
-696 IKNDEEYRKMNTEK
+696 
-710 LQTKKARENRIKSL
+710 
-724 HEYYENNPAV
+724 
-734 KEEMSKKS
+734 
-742 KEQWNDS
+742 
-749 ELLEWRS
+749 
-756 KKTTEQLTDPEFQ
+756 
-769 KQRRKNRINKALK
+769 
-782 VLKDMQSKNIEIN
+782 
-795 KQNFDEYKKNI
+795 
-806 DHHKGIA
+806 
-813 SWQYLLSEYDN
+813 
-824 ENNIIN
+824 
-830 AVNEFNHRIVR
+830 EFNHRIVK
-841 IEWLEE
+841 IEQLEE

-909 QNIITC
+909 QNIVTC

-990 DLDLQEVKK
+990 DLELQEVKK
-999 KYGNKIIG
+999 QYGNKIIG

>member
-68 KIYNGKGKDKIPYA
+68 KIYNGKEKDKRPYA

-98 KEKYIDKDEY
+98 KEKYKDRDEY

-152 RKFVAIVKRNGGVY
+152 RKFVVMVRRNGGVY
-166 SQIFEYGMEKTPVT
+166 SQVFEYGIEKTPVT

-210 EAQLISL
+210 DAQLISL

-229 VNYENQITGTEQV
+229 VNYENQITGTNQV
-242 FYHPEGIKS
+242 FYHSEGIKS

-266 PFYIDTEEKVEDTKI
+266 PFYIDTEEKVEDTNI
-281 KVEIAFMFDNPEKT
+281 KVEIAFMFDNPDKT

-321 LKEVINDYAIKAGLI
+321 LKEAINDYAIKAGLI
-336 KDELELK
+336 KEELELK

-378 VINSIRKAFKEFIKT
+378 VINSIRKAFKEFVKT

-403 KAIKTKT
+403 KAIKTKA
-410 VEEAARKARN
+410 VEEAARKARS

-462 CWTADTLIR
+462 A
-471 LVDNRILTIK
+471 
-481 EVIEE
+481 
-486 YEQGKINYVF
+486 
-496 GCTEDGT
+496 
-503 IKIEPILDGFLTKK
+503 
-517 DAQIIRLTLD
+517 
-527 NGKQIKCT
+527 
-535 PDHRIMLRDGS
+535 
-546 YKEAQYLTEN
+546 
-556 DSLMPLIHNIKEY
+556 
-569 KNNRGYS
+569 
-576 GNSVYRAEIKDN
+576 
-588 KIGNQYFKPVYRVVA
+588 
-603 NQYLGEKEYGRGFDT
+603 
-618 HHIDMNTLN
+618 
-627 DYPDNLQYL
+627 
-636 TASEHSKIHTIMWT
+636 
-650 EEKKKAHSEIMKK
+650 
-663 YYLDNPYFM
+663 
-672 INNANIMRNKC
+672 
-683 LNGEGIVGIHREK
+683 
-696 IKNDEEYRKMNTEK
+696 
-710 LQTKKARENRIKSL
+710 
-724 HEYYENNPAV
+724 
-734 KEEMSKKS
+734 
-742 KEQWNDS
+742 
-749 ELLEWRS
+749 
-756 KKTTEQLTDPEFQ
+756 
-769 KQRRKNRINKALK
+769 
-782 VLKDMQSKNIEIN
+782 
-795 KQNFDEYKKNI
+795 
-806 DHHKGIA
+806 
-813 SWQYLLSEYDN
+813 
-824 ENNIIN
+824 
-830 AVNEFNHRIVR
+830 
-841 IEWLEE
+841 
-847 KEDVYDITVKETHN
+847 
-861 FALEAGIFV
+861 
-870 HNCVKLGRIPEIQS
+870 VKLGRIPEIQS

-909 QNIITC
+909 QNIVTC

-975 YRIELKDRTYEYIKD
+975 YRIELKDRTYEYVKD
-990 DLDLQEVKK
+990 DLDLQEAKK
-999 KYGNKIIG
+999 RYGNKIIG
-1007 VTRFKG
+1007 ITRFKGLGEMNYEQLRETVLDPRNRILNKITLKECEEASEELVKIAMGKDAQLRRNYIEQNSDLANLLNL

>member
-68 KIYNGKGKDKIPYA
+68 KIYNGKEKDKRPYA

-98 KEKYIDKDEY
+98 KEKYKDRDEY

-152 RKFVAIVKRNGGVY
+152 CKFVVMVRRNGGVY
-166 SQIFEYGMEKTPVT
+166 SQVFEYGIEKTPVT

-197 LDDTIFKTTIVPS
+197 LDDTIFKSTIVPS
-210 EAQLISL
+210 DAQLISL

-229 VNYENQITGTEQV
+229 VNYENQITGTNQV

-266 PFYIDTEEKVEDTKI
+266 PFYIDTEEKVEDTNI
-281 KVEIAFMFDNPEKT
+281 KVEIAFMFDNPDKT

-321 LKEVINDYAIKAGLI
+321 LKEAINDYAIKAGLI
-336 KDELELK
+336 KEELELK

-393 RKEDI
+393 RKEEI

-403 KAIKTKT
+403 KAIKTKA
-410 VEEAARKARN
+410 VEEAARKARS

-486 YEQGKINYVF
+486 YKQGKVNYVF
-496 GCTEDGT
+496 GCTEDGI

-517 DAQIIRLTLD
+517 DAQIVRLTLN
-527 NGKQIKCT
+527 NGKQIRCT

-546 YKEAQYLTEN
+546 YKEAQYLTED
-556 DSLMPLIHNIKEY
+556 DSLMSDI
-569 KNNRGYS
+569 
-576 GNSVYRAEIKDN
+576 
-588 KIGNQYFKPVYRVVA
+588 Q
-603 NQYLGEKEYGRGFDT
+603 DT
-618 HHIDMNTLN
+618 I
-627 DYPDNLQYL
+627 
-636 TASEHSKIHTIMWT
+636 S
-650 EEKKKAHSEIMKK
+650 
-663 YYLDNPYFM
+663 
-672 INNANIMRNKC
+672 
-683 LNGEGIVGIHREK
+683 
-696 IKNDEEYRKMNTEK
+696 
-710 LQTKKARENRIKSL
+710 
-724 HEYYENNPAV
+724 
-734 KEEMSKKS
+734 
-742 KEQWNDS
+742 
-749 ELLEWRS
+749 
-756 KKTTEQLTDPEFQ
+756 
-769 KQRRKNRINKALK
+769 
-782 VLKDMQSKNIEIN
+782 
-795 KQNFDEYKKNI
+795 
-806 DHHKGIA
+806 
-813 SWQYLLSEYDN
+813 
-824 ENNIIN
+824 
-830 AVNEFNHRIVR
+830 EFNYRIVKV
-841 IEWLEE
+841 EQLEE

-909 QNIITC
+909 QNIVTC

-975 YRIELKDRTYEYIKD
+975 YRIELKDRTYEYVKD
-990 DLDLQEVKK
+990 DLDLQEAKK
-999 KYGNKIIG
+999 KYGSKIIG

>member
-68 KIYNGKGKDKIPYA
+68 KIYNGKEKDKRPYA

-98 KEKYIDKDEY
+98 KEKYKDRDEY

-152 RKFVAIVKRNGGVY
+152 RKFVVMVRRNGGVY
-166 SQIFEYGMEKTPVT
+166 SQVFEYGIEKTPVT

-197 LDDTIFKTTIVPS
+197 LDDTIFKSTIVPS
-210 EAQLISL
+210 DAQLISL

-229 VNYENQITGTEQV
+229 VNYENQITGTNQV

-266 PFYIDTEEKVEDTKI
+266 PFYIDTEEKVEDTNI
-281 KVEIAFMFDNPEKT
+281 KVEIAFMFDNPDKT

-321 LKEVINDYAIKAGLI
+321 LKEAINDYAIKAGLI
-336 KDELELK
+336 KEELELK

-378 VINSIRKAFKEFIKT
+378 VINSIRKAFKEFVKT

-403 KAIKTKT
+403 KAIKTKA
-410 VEEAARKARN
+410 VEEAARKARS

-486 YEQGKINYVF
+486 HEQGKVNYVF

-517 DAQIIRLTLD
+517 DAQIVRLTLD
-527 NGKQIKCT
+527 NGKQIRCT

-546 YKEAQYLTEN
+546 YKEAQYLTED
-556 DSLMPLIHNIKEY
+556 DSLMSDI
-569 KNNRGYS
+569 
-576 GNSVYRAEIKDN
+576 
-588 KIGNQYFKPVYRVVA
+588 Q
-603 NQYLGEKEYGRGFDT
+603 
-618 HHIDMNTLN
+618 NTI
-627 DYPDNLQYL
+627 
-636 TASEHSKIHTIMWT
+636 S
-650 EEKKKAHSEIMKK
+650 
-663 YYLDNPYFM
+663 
-672 INNANIMRNKC
+672 
-683 LNGEGIVGIHREK
+683 
-696 IKNDEEYRKMNTEK
+696 
-710 LQTKKARENRIKSL
+710 
-724 HEYYENNPAV
+724 
-734 KEEMSKKS
+734 
-742 KEQWNDS
+742 
-749 ELLEWRS
+749 
-756 KKTTEQLTDPEFQ
+756 
-769 KQRRKNRINKALK
+769 
-782 VLKDMQSKNIEIN
+782 
-795 KQNFDEYKKNI
+795 
-806 DHHKGIA
+806 
-813 SWQYLLSEYDN
+813 
-824 ENNIIN
+824 
-830 AVNEFNHRIVR
+830 EFNHRIVKVER
-841 IEWLEE
+841 LEE

-909 QNIITC
+909 QNIVTC

>member
-68 KIYNGKGKDKIPYA
+68 KIYNGKEKDKRPYA

-98 KEKYIDKDEY
+98 KEKYKDRDEY

-152 RKFVAIVKRNGGVY
+152 RKFVVMVRRNGGVY
-166 SQIFEYGMEKTPVT
+166 SQVFEYGIEKTPVT

-210 EAQLISL
+210 DAQLISL

-229 VNYENQITGTEQV
+229 VNYENQITGTNQV

-266 PFYIDTEEKVEDTKI
+266 PFYIDTEEKVEDTNI
-281 KVEIAFMFDNPEKT
+281 KVEIAFIFDNPDKT

-321 LKEVINDYAIKAGLI
+321 LKEAINDYAIKAGLI
-336 KDELELK
+336 KEELELK

-378 VINSIRKAFKEFIKT
+378 VINSIRKAFKEFVKT
-393 RKEDI
+393 RKEEL

-403 KAIKTKT
+403 KAIKTKA
-410 VEEAARKARN
+410 VEEAARKARS

-486 YEQGKINYVF
+486 YEQGKTNYVF
-496 GCTEDGT
+496 GCTKDGT

-517 DAQIIRLTLD
+517 DAQIVRLTLD
-527 NGKQIKCT
+527 NGKQIRCT

-546 YKEAQYLTEN
+546 YKEAQYLTKE
-556 DSLMPLIHNIKEY
+556 DSLMSDI
-569 KNNRGYS
+569 
-576 GNSVYRAEIKDN
+576 
-588 KIGNQYFKPVYRVVA
+588 Q
-603 NQYLGEKEYGRGFDT
+603 
-618 HHIDMNTLN
+618 NTI
-627 DYPDNLQYL
+627 
-636 TASEHSKIHTIMWT
+636 S
-650 EEKKKAHSEIMKK
+650 
-663 YYLDNPYFM
+663 
-672 INNANIMRNKC
+672 
-683 LNGEGIVGIHREK
+683 
-696 IKNDEEYRKMNTEK
+696 
-710 LQTKKARENRIKSL
+710 
-724 HEYYENNPAV
+724 
-734 KEEMSKKS
+734 
-742 KEQWNDS
+742 
-749 ELLEWRS
+749 
-756 KKTTEQLTDPEFQ
+756 
-769 KQRRKNRINKALK
+769 
-782 VLKDMQSKNIEIN
+782 
-795 KQNFDEYKKNI
+795 
-806 DHHKGIA
+806 
-813 SWQYLLSEYDN
+813 
-824 ENNIIN
+824 
-830 AVNEFNHRIVR
+830 EFNHRIVKV
-841 IEWLEE
+841 EQLEE

-861 FALEAGIFV
+861 FLLEAGIFV

-902 ILGSETI
+902 ILSSETI

-999 KYGNKIIG
+999 KYGSKIIG

>member
-68 KIYNGKGKDKIPYA
+68 KIYNGKEKDKRPYA

-98 KEKYIDKDEY
+98 KEKYKDRDEY

-152 RKFVAIVKRNGGVY
+152 RKFVVMVRRNGGVY
-166 SQIFEYGMEKTPVT
+166 SQVFEYGIEKTPVT

-210 EAQLISL
+210 DAQLISL

-229 VNYENQITGTEQV
+229 VNYENQITGTDQV

-266 PFYIDTEEKVEDTKI
+266 PFYIDTEEKVEDTNI
-281 KVEIAFMFDNPEKT
+281 KVEIAFMFDNPDKT

-321 LKEVINDYAIKAGLI
+321 LKEAINDYAIKAGLI
-336 KDELELK
+336 KEELELK

-378 VINSIRKAFKEFIKT
+378 VINSIRKAFKEFVKT

-403 KAIKTKT
+403 KAIKTKA
-410 VEEAARKARN
+410 VEEAARKARS

-486 YEQGKINYVF
+486 HEQGKTNYVF
-496 GCTEDGT
+496 GCTKDGT
-503 IKIEPILDGFLTKK
+503 IKIEPVLDGFLTKK
-517 DAQIIRLTLD
+517 DAQIVKLTLD
-527 NGKQIKCT
+527 NGKQIRCT

-546 YKEAQYLTEN
+546 YKEAQYLTED
-556 DSLMPLIHNIKEY
+556 DSLMSDI
-569 KNNRGYS
+569 
-576 GNSVYRAEIKDN
+576 
-588 KIGNQYFKPVYRVVA
+588 Q
-603 NQYLGEKEYGRGFDT
+603 
-618 HHIDMNTLN
+618 NTI
-627 DYPDNLQYL
+627 
-636 TASEHSKIHTIMWT
+636 S
-650 EEKKKAHSEIMKK
+650 
-663 YYLDNPYFM
+663 
-672 INNANIMRNKC
+672 
-683 LNGEGIVGIHREK
+683 
-696 IKNDEEYRKMNTEK
+696 
-710 LQTKKARENRIKSL
+710 
-724 HEYYENNPAV
+724 
-734 KEEMSKKS
+734 
-742 KEQWNDS
+742 
-749 ELLEWRS
+749 
-756 KKTTEQLTDPEFQ
+756 
-769 KQRRKNRINKALK
+769 
-782 VLKDMQSKNIEIN
+782 
-795 KQNFDEYKKNI
+795 
-806 DHHKGIA
+806 
-813 SWQYLLSEYDN
+813 
-824 ENNIIN
+824 
-830 AVNEFNHRIVR
+830 EFNHRIIKV
-841 IEWLEE
+841 EQLEE

-909 QNIITC
+909 QNIVTC

>member
-68 KIYNGKGKDKIPYA
+68 KIYNGKEKDKRPYA

-98 KEKYIDKDEY
+98 KEKYKDRDEY

-152 RKFVAIVKRNGGVY
+152 RKFVVMVRRNGGVY
-166 SQIFEYGMEKTPVT
+166 SQVFEYGIEKTPVT

-210 EAQLISL
+210 DAQLISL

-229 VNYENQITGTEQV
+229 VNYENQITGTNQV

-266 PFYIDTEEKVEDTKI
+266 PFYIDTEEKVEDTNI
-281 KVEIAFMFDNPEKT
+281 KVEIAFMFDNPDKT

-321 LKEVINDYAIKAGLI
+321 LKEAINDYAIKAGLI
-336 KDELELK
+336 KEELELK

-378 VINSIRKAFKEFIKT
+378 VINSIRKAFKEFVKT

-403 KAIKTKT
+403 KAIKTKA
-410 VEEAARKARN
+410 VEEAARKARS

-462 CWTADTLIR
+462 A
-471 LVDNRILTIK
+471 
-481 EVIEE
+481 
-486 YEQGKINYVF
+486 
-496 GCTEDGT
+496 
-503 IKIEPILDGFLTKK
+503 
-517 DAQIIRLTLD
+517 
-527 NGKQIKCT
+527 
-535 PDHRIMLRDGS
+535 
-546 YKEAQYLTEN
+546 
-556 DSLMPLIHNIKEY
+556 
-569 KNNRGYS
+569 
-576 GNSVYRAEIKDN
+576 
-588 KIGNQYFKPVYRVVA
+588 
-603 NQYLGEKEYGRGFDT
+603 
-618 HHIDMNTLN
+618 
-627 DYPDNLQYL
+627 
-636 TASEHSKIHTIMWT
+636 
-650 EEKKKAHSEIMKK
+650 
-663 YYLDNPYFM
+663 
-672 INNANIMRNKC
+672 
-683 LNGEGIVGIHREK
+683 
-696 IKNDEEYRKMNTEK
+696 
-710 LQTKKARENRIKSL
+710 
-724 HEYYENNPAV
+724 
-734 KEEMSKKS
+734 
-742 KEQWNDS
+742 
-749 ELLEWRS
+749 
-756 KKTTEQLTDPEFQ
+756 
-769 KQRRKNRINKALK
+769 
-782 VLKDMQSKNIEIN
+782 
-795 KQNFDEYKKNI
+795 
-806 DHHKGIA
+806 
-813 SWQYLLSEYDN
+813 
-824 ENNIIN
+824 
-830 AVNEFNHRIVR
+830 
-841 IEWLEE
+841 
-847 KEDVYDITVKETHN
+847 
-861 FALEAGIFV
+861 
-870 HNCVKLGRIPEIQS
+870 VKLGRIPEIQS

-909 QNIITC
+909 QNIVTC

-975 YRIELKDRTYEYIKD
+975 YRIELKDRTYEYVKD

-999 KYGNKIIG
+999 RYGNKIIG
-1007 VTRFKG
+1007 ITRFKGLGEMNYEQLRETVLDPRNRILNKITLKECEEASEELVKIAMGKDAQLRRNYIEQNSDLANLLNL

>member
-1 MNKDKQ
+1 MDKNKQ

-68 KIYNGKGKDKIPYA
+68 KIYNGKEKDKRPYA

-98 KEKYIDKDEY
+98 KEKYKDRDEY

-152 RKFVAIVKRNGGVY
+152 RKFVVMVRRNGGVY
-166 SQIFEYGMEKTPVT
+166 SQVFEYGIEKTPVT

-197 LDDTIFKTTIVPS
+197 LDDTIFKSTIVPS
-210 EAQLISL
+210 DAQLISL

-229 VNYENQITGTEQV
+229 VNYENQITGTNQV

-266 PFYIDTEEKVEDTKI
+266 PFYIDTEEKVEDTNI
-281 KVEIAFMFDNPEKT
+281 KVEIAFMFDNPDKT

-321 LKEVINDYAIKAGLI
+321 LKEAINDYAIKAGLI
-336 KDELELK
+336 KEELELK

-378 VINSIRKAFKEFIKT
+378 VINSIRKAFKEFVKT
-393 RKEDI
+393 RKEDL

-403 KAIKTKT
+403 KAIKTKA
-410 VEEAARKARN
+410 VEEAARKARS

-486 YEQGKINYVF
+486 HEQGKTNYVF
-496 GCTEDGT
+496 GCTKDGT
-503 IKIEPILDGFLTKK
+503 VKIEPILDGFLTKK

-527 NGKQIKCT
+527 NGRQIKCT

-546 YKEAQYLTEN
+546 YKEAQYLTED
-556 DSLMPLIHNIKEY
+556 DSLMSDIQ
-569 KNNRGYS
+569 S
-576 GNSVYRAEIKDN
+576 
-588 KIGNQYFKPVYRVVA
+588 
-603 NQYLGEKEYGRGFDT
+603 
-618 HHIDMNTLN
+618 
-627 DYPDNLQYL
+627 
-636 TASEHSKIHTIMWT
+636 TI
-650 EEKKKAHSEIMKK
+650 S
-663 YYLDNPYFM
+663 
-672 INNANIMRNKC
+672 
-683 LNGEGIVGIHREK
+683 
-696 IKNDEEYRKMNTEK
+696 
-710 LQTKKARENRIKSL
+710 
-724 HEYYENNPAV
+724 
-734 KEEMSKKS
+734 
-742 KEQWNDS
+742 
-749 ELLEWRS
+749 
-756 KKTTEQLTDPEFQ
+756 
-769 KQRRKNRINKALK
+769 
-782 VLKDMQSKNIEIN
+782 
-795 KQNFDEYKKNI
+795 
-806 DHHKGIA
+806 
-813 SWQYLLSEYDN
+813 
-824 ENNIIN
+824 
-830 AVNEFNHRIVR
+830 EFNHRIVK
-841 IEWLEE
+841 IEQLEE

-909 QNIITC
+909 QNIVTC

>member
-1 MNKDKQ
+1 MDKNKQ

-68 KIYNGKGKDKIPYA
+68 KIYNGKEKDKRPYA

-98 KEKYIDKDEY
+98 KEKYKDRDEY

-152 RKFVAIVKRNGGVY
+152 RKFVVMVRRNGGVY
-166 SQIFEYGMEKTPVT
+166 SQVFEYGIEKTPVT

-197 LDDTIFKTTIVPS
+197 LDDTIFKSTIVPS
-210 EAQLISL
+210 DAQLISL

-229 VNYENQITGTEQV
+229 VNYENQITGTNQV

-266 PFYIDTEEKVEDTKI
+266 PFYIDTEEKVEDTNI
-281 KVEIAFMFDNPEKT
+281 KVEIAFMFDNPDKT

-321 LKEVINDYAIKAGLI
+321 LKEAINDYAIKAGLI
-336 KDELELK
+336 KEELELK

-378 VINSIRKAFKEFIKT
+378 VINSIRKAFKEFVKT

-403 KAIKTKT
+403 KAIKTKA
-410 VEEAARKARN
+410 VEEAARKARS

-486 YEQGKINYVF
+486 HEQGKVNYVF

-517 DAQIIRLTLD
+517 DAQIVRLTLD
-527 NGKQIKCT
+527 NGKQIRCT

-546 YKEAQYLTEN
+546 YKEAQYLTED
-556 DSLMPLIHNIKEY
+556 DSLM
-569 KNNRGYS
+569 S
-576 GNSVYRAEIKDN
+576 
-588 KIGNQYFKPVYRVVA
+588 
-603 NQYLGEKEYGRGFDT
+603 
-618 HHIDMNTLN
+618 
-627 DYPDNLQYL
+627 
-636 TASEHSKIHTIMWT
+636 
-650 EEKKKAHSEIMKK
+650 
-663 YYLDNPYFM
+663 
-672 INNANIMRNKC
+672 
-683 LNGEGIVGIHREK
+683 
-696 IKNDEEYRKMNTEK
+696 
-710 LQTKKARENRIKSL
+710 
-724 HEYYENNPAV
+724 
-734 KEEMSKKS
+734 
-742 KEQWNDS
+742 
-749 ELLEWRS
+749 
-756 KKTTEQLTDPEFQ
+756 
-769 KQRRKNRINKALK
+769 
-782 VLKDMQSKNIEIN
+782 DMQDTIS
-795 KQNFDEYKKNI
+795 
-806 DHHKGIA
+806 
-813 SWQYLLSEYDN
+813 
-824 ENNIIN
+824 
-830 AVNEFNHRIVR
+830 EFNHRIVKV
-841 IEWLEE
+841 EQLEE

-861 FALEAGIFV
+861 FALEVGIFV

-902 ILGSETI
+902 ILSSETI

-999 KYGNKIIG
+999 RYGNKIIG

>member
-1 MNKDKQ
+1 MDNKNKQ

-68 KIYNGKGKDKIPYA
+68 KIYNGKEKDKRPYA

-98 KEKYIDKDEY
+98 KEKYKDRDEY

-152 RKFVAIVKRNGGVY
+152 RKFVVMVRRNGGVY
-166 SQIFEYGMEKTPVT
+166 SQVFEYGIEKTPVT

-210 EAQLISL
+210 DAQLISL

-229 VNYENQITGTEQV
+229 VNYENQITGTNQV

-266 PFYIDTEEKVEDTKI
+266 PFYIDTEEKVEDANI
-281 KVEIAFMFDNPEKT
+281 KVEIAFMFDNPDKT

-321 LKEVINDYAIKAGLI
+321 LKEAINDYAIKAGLI
-336 KDELELK
+336 KEELELK

-378 VINSIRKAFKEFIKT
+378 VINSIRKAFKEFVKT
-393 RKEDI
+393 RKEDL

-403 KAIKTKT
+403 KAIKTKAA
-410 VEEAARKARN
+410 EEAARKARS

-486 YEQGKINYVF
+486 HEQGKTNYVF
-496 GCTEDGT
+496 GCTKDGT
-503 IKIEPILDGFLTKK
+503 VKIEPILDGFLTKK

-527 NGKQIKCT
+527 NGRQIKCT
-535 PDHRIMLRDGS
+535 PEHRIMLRDGS
-546 YKEAQYLTEN
+546 YKEAQYLTED
-556 DSLMPLIHNIKEY
+556 DSLMSDIQ
-569 KNNRGYS
+569 S
-576 GNSVYRAEIKDN
+576 
-588 KIGNQYFKPVYRVVA
+588 
-603 NQYLGEKEYGRGFDT
+603 
-618 HHIDMNTLN
+618 
-627 DYPDNLQYL
+627 
-636 TASEHSKIHTIMWT
+636 TI
-650 EEKKKAHSEIMKK
+650 S
-663 YYLDNPYFM
+663 
-672 INNANIMRNKC
+672 
-683 LNGEGIVGIHREK
+683 
-696 IKNDEEYRKMNTEK
+696 
-710 LQTKKARENRIKSL
+710 
-724 HEYYENNPAV
+724 
-734 KEEMSKKS
+734 
-742 KEQWNDS
+742 
-749 ELLEWRS
+749 
-756 KKTTEQLTDPEFQ
+756 
-769 KQRRKNRINKALK
+769 
-782 VLKDMQSKNIEIN
+782 
-795 KQNFDEYKKNI
+795 
-806 DHHKGIA
+806 
-813 SWQYLLSEYDN
+813 
-824 ENNIIN
+824 
-830 AVNEFNHRIVR
+830 EFNHRIVK
-841 IEWLEE
+841 IEQLEE

-909 QNIITC
+909 QNIVTC

-999 KYGNKIIG
+999 QYGNKIIG
-1007 VTRFKG
+1007 ITRFKG

>member
-68 KIYNGKGKDKIPYA
+68 KIYNGKEKDKRPYA

-98 KEKYIDKDEY
+98 KEKYKDRDEY

-152 RKFVAIVKRNGGVY
+152 RKFVVMVRRNGGVY
-166 SQIFEYGMEKTPVT
+166 SQVFEYGIEKTPVT

-197 LDDTIFKTTIVPS
+197 LDDTIFKSTIVPS
-210 EAQLISL
+210 DAQLISL

-229 VNYENQITGTEQV
+229 VNYENQITGTNQV

-266 PFYIDTEEKVEDTKI
+266 PFYIDTEEKVEDTNI
-281 KVEIAFMFDNPEKT
+281 KVEIAFMFDNPDKT

-321 LKEVINDYAIKAGLI
+321 LKEAINDYAIKAGLI
-336 KDELELK
+336 KEELELK

-378 VINSIRKAFKEFIKT
+378 VINSIRKVFKEFVKT

-403 KAIKTKT
+403 KAIKTKA
-410 VEEAARKARN
+410 VEEAARKARS

-486 YEQGKINYVF
+486 HEQGKTNYVF
-496 GCTEDGT
+496 GCTKDGT
-503 IKIEPILDGFLTKK
+503 VKIEPILDGFLTKK

-535 PDHRIMLRDGS
+535 PDHRIMLRDGL

-556 DSLMPLIHNIKEY
+556 DSLMSDIQ
-569 KNNRGYS
+569 S
-576 GNSVYRAEIKDN
+576 
-588 KIGNQYFKPVYRVVA
+588 
-603 NQYLGEKEYGRGFDT
+603 
-618 HHIDMNTLN
+618 
-627 DYPDNLQYL
+627 
-636 TASEHSKIHTIMWT
+636 TI
-650 EEKKKAHSEIMKK
+650 S
-663 YYLDNPYFM
+663 
-672 INNANIMRNKC
+672 
-683 LNGEGIVGIHREK
+683 
-696 IKNDEEYRKMNTEK
+696 
-710 LQTKKARENRIKSL
+710 
-724 HEYYENNPAV
+724 
-734 KEEMSKKS
+734 
-742 KEQWNDS
+742 
-749 ELLEWRS
+749 
-756 KKTTEQLTDPEFQ
+756 
-769 KQRRKNRINKALK
+769 
-782 VLKDMQSKNIEIN
+782 
-795 KQNFDEYKKNI
+795 
-806 DHHKGIA
+806 
-813 SWQYLLSEYDN
+813 
-824 ENNIIN
+824 
-830 AVNEFNHRIVR
+830 EFNHRIVK
-841 IEWLEE
+841 IEQLEE

-909 QNIITC
+909 QNIVTC

>member
-68 KIYNGKGKDKIPYA
+68 KIYNGKEKDKRPYA

-91 GIPVGPS
+91 GIPVGLS
-98 KEKYIDKDEY
+98 KEKYKDRDEY

-152 RKFVAIVKRNGGVY
+152 RKFVVMVRRNGGVY
-166 SQIFEYGMEKTPVT
+166 SQVFEYGIEKTPVT

-197 LDDTIFKTTIVPS
+197 LDDTIFKSTIVPS
-210 EAQLISL
+210 DAQLISL

-229 VNYENQITGTEQV
+229 VNYENQITGTNQV

-266 PFYIDTEEKVEDTKI
+266 PFYIDTEEKVEDTNI
-281 KVEIAFMFDNPEKT
+281 KVEIAFMFDNPDKT

-321 LKEVINDYAIKAGLI
+321 LKEAINDYAIKAGLI
-336 KDELELK
+336 KEELELK

-378 VINSIRKAFKEFIKT
+378 VINCIRKAFKEFVKT

-403 KAIKTKT
+403 KAIKTKA
-410 VEEAARKARN
+410 VEEAARKARS

-462 CWTADTLIR
+462 A
-471 LVDNRILTIK
+471 
-481 EVIEE
+481 
-486 YEQGKINYVF
+486 
-496 GCTEDGT
+496 
-503 IKIEPILDGFLTKK
+503 
-517 DAQIIRLTLD
+517 
-527 NGKQIKCT
+527 
-535 PDHRIMLRDGS
+535 
-546 YKEAQYLTEN
+546 
-556 DSLMPLIHNIKEY
+556 
-569 KNNRGYS
+569 
-576 GNSVYRAEIKDN
+576 
-588 KIGNQYFKPVYRVVA
+588 
-603 NQYLGEKEYGRGFDT
+603 
-618 HHIDMNTLN
+618 
-627 DYPDNLQYL
+627 
-636 TASEHSKIHTIMWT
+636 
-650 EEKKKAHSEIMKK
+650 
-663 YYLDNPYFM
+663 
-672 INNANIMRNKC
+672 
-683 LNGEGIVGIHREK
+683 
-696 IKNDEEYRKMNTEK
+696 
-710 LQTKKARENRIKSL
+710 
-724 HEYYENNPAV
+724 
-734 KEEMSKKS
+734 
-742 KEQWNDS
+742 
-749 ELLEWRS
+749 
-756 KKTTEQLTDPEFQ
+756 
-769 KQRRKNRINKALK
+769 
-782 VLKDMQSKNIEIN
+782 
-795 KQNFDEYKKNI
+795 
-806 DHHKGIA
+806 
-813 SWQYLLSEYDN
+813 
-824 ENNIIN
+824 
-830 AVNEFNHRIVR
+830 
-841 IEWLEE
+841 
-847 KEDVYDITVKETHN
+847 
-861 FALEAGIFV
+861 
-870 HNCVKLGRIPEIQS
+870 VKLGRIPEIQS

-909 QNIITC
+909 QNIVTC

-975 YRIELKDRTYEYIKD
+975 YRIELKDRTYEYVKD
-990 DLDLQEVKK
+990 DLDLQEAKK

-1007 VTRFKG
+1007 ITRFKGLGEMNYEQLRETVLDPRNRILNKITLKECEEASEELVKIAMGKDAQLRRNYIEQNSDLANLLNL

>member
-68 KIYNGKGKDKIPYA
+68 KIYNGKEKDKRPYA

-98 KEKYIDKDEY
+98 KEKYKDRDEY

-152 RKFVAIVKRNGGVY
+152 RKFVVMVRRNGGVY
-166 SQIFEYGMEKTPVT
+166 SQVFEYGIEKTPVT

-210 EAQLISL
+210 DAQLISL

-229 VNYENQITGTEQV
+229 VNYENQITGTNQV

-266 PFYIDTEEKVEDTKI
+266 PFYIDTEEKVEDTNI
-281 KVEIAFMFDNPEKT
+281 KVEIAFMFDNPDKT

-321 LKEVINDYAIKAGLI
+321 LKEAINDYAIKAGLV
-336 KDELELK
+336 KEELELK

-378 VINSIRKAFKEFIKT
+378 VINSIRKAFKEFVKT

-403 KAIKTKT
+403 KAIKTKA
-410 VEEAARKARN
+410 VEEAARKARS

-486 YEQGKINYVF
+486 HEQGKTNYVF
-496 GCTEDGT
+496 GCTKDGT

-517 DAQIIRLTLD
+517 DAQIVRLTLD
-527 NGKQIKCT
+527 NGKQIRCT

-546 YKEAQYLTEN
+546 YKEAQYLTE
-556 DSLMPLIHNIKEY
+556 D
-569 KNNRGYS
+569 
-576 GNSVYRAEIKDN
+576 
-588 KIGNQYFKPVYRVVA
+588 
-603 NQYLGEKEYGRGFDT
+603 
-618 HHIDMNTLN
+618 
-627 DYPDNLQYL
+627 DNL
-636 TASEHSKIHTIMWT
+636 
-650 EEKKKAHSEIMKK
+650 
-663 YYLDNPYFM
+663 
-672 INNANIMRNKC
+672 
-683 LNGEGIVGIHREK
+683 
-696 IKNDEEYRKMNTEK
+696 
-710 LQTKKARENRIKSL
+710 
-724 HEYYENNPAV
+724 
-734 KEEMSKKS
+734 MS
-742 KEQWNDS
+742 
-749 ELLEWRS
+749 
-756 KKTTEQLTDPEFQ
+756 
-769 KQRRKNRINKALK
+769 
-782 VLKDMQSKNIEIN
+782 DMQDTIS
-795 KQNFDEYKKNI
+795 
-806 DHHKGIA
+806 
-813 SWQYLLSEYDN
+813 
-824 ENNIIN
+824 
-830 AVNEFNHRIVR
+830 EFNHRIVKV
-841 IEWLEE
+841 EQLEE

-909 QNIITC
+909 QNIVTC

>member
-68 KIYNGKGKDKIPYA
+68 KIYNGKEKDKRPYA

-98 KEKYIDKDEY
+98 KEKYKDRDEY

-152 RKFVAIVKRNGGVY
+152 RKFVVMVRRNGGVY
-166 SQIFEYGMEKTPVT
+166 SQVFEYGIEKTPVT

-210 EAQLISL
+210 DAQLISL

-229 VNYENQITGTEQV
+229 VNYENQITGTNQV

-266 PFYIDTEEKVEDTKI
+266 PFYIDTEEKVEDTNI
-281 KVEIAFMFDNPEKT
+281 KVEIAFMFDNPDKT

-321 LKEVINDYAIKAGLI
+321 LKEAINDYAIKAGLI
-336 KDELELK
+336 KEELELK

-378 VINSIRKAFKEFIKT
+378 VINSIRKAFKDFVKT

-403 KAIKTKT
+403 KAIKTKA
-410 VEEAARKARN
+410 VEEAARKARS

-462 CWTADTLIR
+462 A
-471 LVDNRILTIK
+471 
-481 EVIEE
+481 
-486 YEQGKINYVF
+486 
-496 GCTEDGT
+496 
-503 IKIEPILDGFLTKK
+503 
-517 DAQIIRLTLD
+517 
-527 NGKQIKCT
+527 
-535 PDHRIMLRDGS
+535 
-546 YKEAQYLTEN
+546 
-556 DSLMPLIHNIKEY
+556 
-569 KNNRGYS
+569 
-576 GNSVYRAEIKDN
+576 
-588 KIGNQYFKPVYRVVA
+588 
-603 NQYLGEKEYGRGFDT
+603 
-618 HHIDMNTLN
+618 
-627 DYPDNLQYL
+627 
-636 TASEHSKIHTIMWT
+636 
-650 EEKKKAHSEIMKK
+650 
-663 YYLDNPYFM
+663 
-672 INNANIMRNKC
+672 
-683 LNGEGIVGIHREK
+683 
-696 IKNDEEYRKMNTEK
+696 
-710 LQTKKARENRIKSL
+710 
-724 HEYYENNPAV
+724 
-734 KEEMSKKS
+734 
-742 KEQWNDS
+742 
-749 ELLEWRS
+749 
-756 KKTTEQLTDPEFQ
+756 
-769 KQRRKNRINKALK
+769 
-782 VLKDMQSKNIEIN
+782 
-795 KQNFDEYKKNI
+795 
-806 DHHKGIA
+806 
-813 SWQYLLSEYDN
+813 
-824 ENNIIN
+824 
-830 AVNEFNHRIVR
+830 
-841 IEWLEE
+841 
-847 KEDVYDITVKETHN
+847 
-861 FALEAGIFV
+861 
-870 HNCVKLGRIPEIQS
+870 VKLGRIPEIQS

-909 QNIITC
+909 QNIVTC

-975 YRIELKDRTYEYIKD
+975 YRIELKDRTYEYVKD
-990 DLDLQEVKK
+990 DLDLQEAKK
-999 KYGNKIIG
+999 RYGNKIIG
-1007 VTRFKG
+1007 ITRFKG

>member
-68 KIYNGKGKDKIPYA
+68 KIYNGKEKDKRPYA

-98 KEKYIDKDEY
+98 KEKYKDRDEY

-152 RKFVAIVKRNGGVY
+152 RKFVVMVRRNGGVY
-166 SQIFEYGMEKTPVT
+166 SQVFEYGIEKTPVT

-197 LDDTIFKTTIVPS
+197 LDDTIFKSTIVPS
-210 EAQLISL
+210 DAQLISL

-229 VNYENQITGTEQV
+229 VNYENQITGTNQV

-266 PFYIDTEEKVEDTKI
+266 PFYIDTEEKVEDTNI
-281 KVEIAFMFDNPEKT
+281 KVEIAFMFDNPDKT

-321 LKEVINDYAIKAGLI
+321 LKEAINDYAIKAGLI
-336 KDELELK
+336 KEELELK

-378 VINSIRKAFKEFIKT
+378 VINSIRKAFKEFVKT

-403 KAIKTKT
+403 KAIKTKA
-410 VEEAARKARN
+410 VEEAARKARS

-486 YEQGKINYVF
+486 YKQGKTNYVF
-496 GCTEDGT
+496 GCTKDGT

-517 DAQIIRLTLD
+517 DAQIVRLTLD
-527 NGKQIKCT
+527 NGKQIRCT

-546 YKEAQYLTEN
+546 YKEAQYLTED
-556 DSLMPLIHNIKEY
+556 DSLM
-569 KNNRGYS
+569 S
-576 GNSVYRAEIKDN
+576 
-588 KIGNQYFKPVYRVVA
+588 
-603 NQYLGEKEYGRGFDT
+603 
-618 HHIDMNTLN
+618 
-627 DYPDNLQYL
+627 
-636 TASEHSKIHTIMWT
+636 
-650 EEKKKAHSEIMKK
+650 
-663 YYLDNPYFM
+663 
-672 INNANIMRNKC
+672 
-683 LNGEGIVGIHREK
+683 
-696 IKNDEEYRKMNTEK
+696 
-710 LQTKKARENRIKSL
+710 
-724 HEYYENNPAV
+724 
-734 KEEMSKKS
+734 
-742 KEQWNDS
+742 
-749 ELLEWRS
+749 
-756 KKTTEQLTDPEFQ
+756 
-769 KQRRKNRINKALK
+769 
-782 VLKDMQSKNIEIN
+782 DMQNTIS
-795 KQNFDEYKKNI
+795 
-806 DHHKGIA
+806 
-813 SWQYLLSEYDN
+813 
-824 ENNIIN
+824 
-830 AVNEFNHRIVR
+830 EFNRRIVKV
-841 IEWLEE
+841 EQLEE

-909 QNIITC
+909 QNIVTC

>member
-63 DTIDV
+63 DTIDIR
-68 KIYNGKGKDKIPYA
+68 IYNGKEKDKRPYA

-91 GIPVGPS
+91 GIPVGLS
-98 KEKYIDKDEY
+98 KEKYKDKDEY

-152 RKFVAIVKRNGGVY
+152 RKFVVMVKRNGGVY
-166 SQIFEYGMEKTPVT
+166 SQVFEYGIEKTPVT
-180 KIGECSLDDTG
+180 KIGECPLDDTG

-210 EAQLISL
+210 DAQLISL

-229 VNYENQITGTEQV
+229 VNYENQITGTDQV

-266 PFYIDTEEKVEDTKI
+266 PFYIDTEEKVEDTNI
-281 KVEIAFMFDNPEKT
+281 KVEIAFMFDNPDKT

-321 LKEVINDYAIKAGLI
+321 LKEAINDYAIKAGLI
-336 KDELELK
+336 KEELELK

-378 VINSIRKAFKEFIKT
+378 VINSIRKAFKEFVKT

-403 KAIKTKT
+403 KAIKTKA
-410 VEEAARKARN
+410 VEEAARKARS

-496 GCTEDGT
+496 GCTKDGT

-517 DAQIIRLTLD
+517 DAQIVRLTLD

-535 PDHRIMLRDGS
+535 PDHRIMLRNGS

-556 DSLMPLIHNIKEY
+556 DSLMSDI
-569 KNNRGYS
+569 
-576 GNSVYRAEIKDN
+576 
-588 KIGNQYFKPVYRVVA
+588 Q
-603 NQYLGEKEYGRGFDT
+603 DT
-618 HHIDMNTLN
+618 I
-627 DYPDNLQYL
+627 
-636 TASEHSKIHTIMWT
+636 S
-650 EEKKKAHSEIMKK
+650 
-663 YYLDNPYFM
+663 
-672 INNANIMRNKC
+672 
-683 LNGEGIVGIHREK
+683 
-696 IKNDEEYRKMNTEK
+696 
-710 LQTKKARENRIKSL
+710 
-724 HEYYENNPAV
+724 
-734 KEEMSKKS
+734 
-742 KEQWNDS
+742 
-749 ELLEWRS
+749 
-756 KKTTEQLTDPEFQ
+756 
-769 KQRRKNRINKALK
+769 
-782 VLKDMQSKNIEIN
+782 
-795 KQNFDEYKKNI
+795 
-806 DHHKGIA
+806 
-813 SWQYLLSEYDN
+813 
-824 ENNIIN
+824 
-830 AVNEFNHRIVR
+830 EFNHRIVK
-841 IEWLEE
+841 IERLEE

-861 FALEAGIFV
+861 FLLEAGIFV

>member
-68 KIYNGKGKDKIPYA
+68 KIYNGKEKDKRPYA

-98 KEKYIDKDEY
+98 KEKYKDRDEY

-152 RKFVAIVKRNGGVY
+152 RKFVVMVRRNGGVY
-166 SQIFEYGMEKTPVT
+166 SQVFEYGIEKTPVT

-197 LDDTIFKTTIVPS
+197 LDDTIFKSTIVPS
-210 EAQLISL
+210 DAQLISL

-229 VNYENQITGTEQV
+229 VNYENQITGTDQV

-266 PFYIDTEEKVEDTKI
+266 PFYIDTEEKVEDTNI
-281 KVEIAFMFDNPEKT
+281 KVEIAFMFDNPDKT

-321 LKEVINDYAIKAGLI
+321 LKEAINDYAIKAGLI
-336 KDELELK
+336 KEELELK

-378 VINSIRKAFKEFIKT
+378 VINSIRKAFKEFVKT

-403 KAIKTKT
+403 KAIKTKA
-410 VEEAARKARN
+410 VEEAARKARS

-486 YEQGKINYVF
+486 HEQGKTNYVF
-496 GCTEDGT
+496 GCTKDGT
-503 IKIEPILDGFLTKK
+503 IKIEPVLDGFLTKK

-546 YKEAQYLTEN
+546 YKEAQYLTED
-556 DSLMPLIHNIKEY
+556 DSLMSDI
-569 KNNRGYS
+569 
-576 GNSVYRAEIKDN
+576 
-588 KIGNQYFKPVYRVVA
+588 Q
-603 NQYLGEKEYGRGFDT
+603 
-618 HHIDMNTLN
+618 NTI
-627 DYPDNLQYL
+627 
-636 TASEHSKIHTIMWT
+636 S
-650 EEKKKAHSEIMKK
+650 
-663 YYLDNPYFM
+663 
-672 INNANIMRNKC
+672 
-683 LNGEGIVGIHREK
+683 
-696 IKNDEEYRKMNTEK
+696 
-710 LQTKKARENRIKSL
+710 
-724 HEYYENNPAV
+724 
-734 KEEMSKKS
+734 
-742 KEQWNDS
+742 
-749 ELLEWRS
+749 
-756 KKTTEQLTDPEFQ
+756 
-769 KQRRKNRINKALK
+769 
-782 VLKDMQSKNIEIN
+782 
-795 KQNFDEYKKNI
+795 
-806 DHHKGIA
+806 
-813 SWQYLLSEYDN
+813 
-824 ENNIIN
+824 
-830 AVNEFNHRIVR
+830 EFNHRIVK
-841 IEWLEE
+841 IEHLEE

-909 QNIITC
+909 QNIVTC

>member
-68 KIYNGKGKDKIPYA
+68 KIYNGKEKDKRPYA

-98 KEKYIDKDEY
+98 KEKYKDRDEY

-152 RKFVAIVKRNGGVY
+152 RKFVVMVRRNGGVY
-166 SQIFEYGMEKTPVT
+166 SQVFEYGIEKTPVT

-197 LDDTIFKTTIVPS
+197 LDDTIFKSTIVPS
-210 EAQLISL
+210 DAQLISL

-229 VNYENQITGTEQV
+229 VNYENQITGTNQV

-266 PFYIDTEEKVEDTKI
+266 PFYIDTEEKVEDTNI
-281 KVEIAFMFDNPEKT
+281 KVEIAFMFDNPDKT

-321 LKEVINDYAIKAGLI
+321 LKEAINDYAIKAGLI
-336 KDELELK
+336 KEELELK

-378 VINSIRKAFKEFIKT
+378 VINSIRKAFKDFVKT

-403 KAIKTKT
+403 KAIKTKA
-410 VEEAARKARN
+410 VEEAARKARS

-462 CWTADTLIR
+462 A
-471 LVDNRILTIK
+471 
-481 EVIEE
+481 
-486 YEQGKINYVF
+486 
-496 GCTEDGT
+496 
-503 IKIEPILDGFLTKK
+503 
-517 DAQIIRLTLD
+517 
-527 NGKQIKCT
+527 
-535 PDHRIMLRDGS
+535 
-546 YKEAQYLTEN
+546 
-556 DSLMPLIHNIKEY
+556 
-569 KNNRGYS
+569 
-576 GNSVYRAEIKDN
+576 
-588 KIGNQYFKPVYRVVA
+588 
-603 NQYLGEKEYGRGFDT
+603 
-618 HHIDMNTLN
+618 
-627 DYPDNLQYL
+627 
-636 TASEHSKIHTIMWT
+636 
-650 EEKKKAHSEIMKK
+650 
-663 YYLDNPYFM
+663 
-672 INNANIMRNKC
+672 
-683 LNGEGIVGIHREK
+683 
-696 IKNDEEYRKMNTEK
+696 
-710 LQTKKARENRIKSL
+710 
-724 HEYYENNPAV
+724 
-734 KEEMSKKS
+734 
-742 KEQWNDS
+742 
-749 ELLEWRS
+749 
-756 KKTTEQLTDPEFQ
+756 
-769 KQRRKNRINKALK
+769 
-782 VLKDMQSKNIEIN
+782 
-795 KQNFDEYKKNI
+795 
-806 DHHKGIA
+806 
-813 SWQYLLSEYDN
+813 
-824 ENNIIN
+824 
-830 AVNEFNHRIVR
+830 
-841 IEWLEE
+841 
-847 KEDVYDITVKETHN
+847 
-861 FALEAGIFV
+861 
-870 HNCVKLGRIPEIQS
+870 VKLGRIPEIQS

-909 QNIITC
+909 QNIVTC

-975 YRIELKDRTYEYIKD
+975 YRIELKDRTYEYVKD
-990 DLDLQEVKK
+990 DLDLQEAKK
-999 KYGNKIIG
+999 RYGNKIIG
-1007 VTRFKG
+1007 ITRFKG

>member
-68 KIYNGKGKDKIPYA
+68 KIYNGKEKDKRPYA

-98 KEKYIDKDEY
+98 KEKYKDRDEY

-152 RKFVAIVKRNGGVY
+152 RKFVVMVRRNGGVY
-166 SQIFEYGMEKTPVT
+166 SQVFEYGIEKTPVT

-210 EAQLISL
+210 DAQLISL

-229 VNYENQITGTEQV
+229 VNYENQITGTNQV

-266 PFYIDTEEKVEDTKI
+266 PFYIDTEEKVEDTNI
-281 KVEIAFMFDNPEKT
+281 KVEIAFMFDNPDKT

-321 LKEVINDYAIKAGLI
+321 LKEAINDYAIKAGLI
-336 KDELELK
+336 KEELELK

-378 VINSIRKAFKEFIKT
+378 VINSIRKAFKDFVKT

-403 KAIKTKT
+403 KAIKTKA
-410 VEEAARKARN
+410 VEEAARKARS

-471 LVDNRILTIK
+471 LADNRILTIK

-486 YEQGKINYVF
+486 HEQGKVNYVF

-503 IKIEPILDGFLTKK
+503 IKIEPVLDGFLTKK
-517 DAQIIRLTLD
+517 DAQIVRLTLD
-527 NGKQIKCT
+527 NGKQIRCT

-546 YKEAQYLTEN
+546 YKEAQYLTE
-556 DSLMPLIHNIKEY
+556 D
-569 KNNRGYS
+569 
-576 GNSVYRAEIKDN
+576 
-588 KIGNQYFKPVYRVVA
+588 
-603 NQYLGEKEYGRGFDT
+603 
-618 HHIDMNTLN
+618 
-627 DYPDNLQYL
+627 DNL
-636 TASEHSKIHTIMWT
+636 
-650 EEKKKAHSEIMKK
+650 
-663 YYLDNPYFM
+663 
-672 INNANIMRNKC
+672 
-683 LNGEGIVGIHREK
+683 
-696 IKNDEEYRKMNTEK
+696 
-710 LQTKKARENRIKSL
+710 
-724 HEYYENNPAV
+724 
-734 KEEMSKKS
+734 MS
-742 KEQWNDS
+742 
-749 ELLEWRS
+749 
-756 KKTTEQLTDPEFQ
+756 
-769 KQRRKNRINKALK
+769 
-782 VLKDMQSKNIEIN
+782 DMQDTIS
-795 KQNFDEYKKNI
+795 
-806 DHHKGIA
+806 
-813 SWQYLLSEYDN
+813 
-824 ENNIIN
+824 
-830 AVNEFNHRIVR
+830 EFNHRIVKV
-841 IEWLEE
+841 EQLEE

-999 KYGNKIIG
+999 KYGSKIIG

>member
-68 KIYNGKGKDKIPYA
+68 KIYNGKEKDKRPYA

-98 KEKYIDKDEY
+98 KEKYKDRDEY

-152 RKFVAIVKRNGGVY
+152 RKFVVMVRRNGGVY
-166 SQIFEYGMEKTPVT
+166 SQVFEYGIEKTPVT

-210 EAQLISL
+210 DAQLISL

-229 VNYENQITGTEQV
+229 VNYENQITGTNQV

-266 PFYIDTEEKVEDTKI
+266 PFYIDTEEKVEDTNI
-281 KVEIAFMFDNPEKT
+281 KVEIAFMFDNPDKT

-336 KDELELK
+336 KEELELK

-378 VINSIRKAFKEFIKT
+378 VINSIRKAFKEFVKT
-393 RKEDI
+393 RKEEL

-403 KAIKTKT
+403 KAIKTKA
-410 VEEAARKARN
+410 VEEAARKARS

-462 CWTADTLIR
+462 
-471 LVDNRILTIK
+471 
-481 EVIEE
+481 
-486 YEQGKINYVF
+486 
-496 GCTEDGT
+496 
-503 IKIEPILDGFLTKK
+503 
-517 DAQIIRLTLD
+517 
-527 NGKQIKCT
+527 
-535 PDHRIMLRDGS
+535 
-546 YKEAQYLTEN
+546 
-556 DSLMPLIHNIKEY
+556 
-569 KNNRGYS
+569 
-576 GNSVYRAEIKDN
+576 
-588 KIGNQYFKPVYRVVA
+588 
-603 NQYLGEKEYGRGFDT
+603 
-618 HHIDMNTLN
+618 
-627 DYPDNLQYL
+627 
-636 TASEHSKIHTIMWT
+636 
-650 EEKKKAHSEIMKK
+650 
-663 YYLDNPYFM
+663 
-672 INNANIMRNKC
+672 
-683 LNGEGIVGIHREK
+683 
-696 IKNDEEYRKMNTEK
+696 
-710 LQTKKARENRIKSL
+710 
-724 HEYYENNPAV
+724 
-734 KEEMSKKS
+734 
-742 KEQWNDS
+742 
-749 ELLEWRS
+749 
-756 KKTTEQLTDPEFQ
+756 
-769 KQRRKNRINKALK
+769 
-782 VLKDMQSKNIEIN
+782 
-795 KQNFDEYKKNI
+795 
-806 DHHKGIA
+806 
-813 SWQYLLSEYDN
+813 
-824 ENNIIN
+824 
-830 AVNEFNHRIVR
+830 
-841 IEWLEE
+841 
-847 KEDVYDITVKETHN
+847 
-861 FALEAGIFV
+861 
-870 HNCVKLGRIPEIQS
+870 CVKLGRIPEIQS

-999 KYGNKIIG
+999 KYGSKIIG

>member
-1 MNKDKQ
+1 MDNKNKQ

-68 KIYNGKGKDKIPYA
+68 KIYNGKEKDKRPYA

-91 GIPVGPS
+91 GIPVGLS
-98 KEKYIDKDEY
+98 KEKYKDRDEY

-152 RKFVAIVKRNGGVY
+152 RKFVVMVKRNGGVY
-166 SQIFEYGMEKTPVT
+166 SQIFEYGIEKTPVT

-197 LDDTIFKTTIVPS
+197 LDDTIFKSTIVPS
-210 EAQLISL
+210 DVQLISL

-229 VNYENQITGTEQV
+229 VNYENQITGTDQV

-266 PFYIDTEEKVEDTKI
+266 PFYIDTEEKVEDTNI
-281 KVEIAFMFDNPEKT
+281 KVEIAFMFDNPDKT

-321 LKEVINDYAIKAGLI
+321 LKEAINDYAIKAGLI
-336 KDELELK
+336 KEELELK

-378 VINSIRKAFKEFIKT
+378 VINSIRKAFKEFVKT
-393 RKEDI
+393 RKEDL

-403 KAIKTKT
+403 KAIKTKA
-410 VEEAARKARN
+410 VEEAARKARS

-486 YEQGKINYVF
+486 HEQGKTNYVF
-496 GCTEDGT
+496 GCTKDGT
-503 IKIEPILDGFLTKK
+503 VKIEPILDGFLTKK

-556 DSLMPLIHNIKEY
+556 DSLM
-569 KNNRGYS
+569 S
-576 GNSVYRAEIKDN
+576 DV
-588 KIGNQYFKPVYRVVA
+588 
-603 NQYLGEKEYGRGFDT
+603 
-618 HHIDMNTLN
+618 
-627 DYPDNLQYL
+627 
-636 TASEHSKIHTIMWT
+636 
-650 EEKKKAHSEIMKK
+650 
-663 YYLDNPYFM
+663 
-672 INNANIMRNKC
+672 
-683 LNGEGIVGIHREK
+683 
-696 IKNDEEYRKMNTEK
+696 
-710 LQTKKARENRIKSL
+710 
-724 HEYYENNPAV
+724 
-734 KEEMSKKS
+734 
-742 KEQWNDS
+742 
-749 ELLEWRS
+749 
-756 KKTTEQLTDPEFQ
+756 
-769 KQRRKNRINKALK
+769 
-782 VLKDMQSKNIEIN
+782 QS
-795 KQNFDEYKKNI
+795 
-806 DHHKGIA
+806 
-813 SWQYLLSEYDN
+813 
-824 ENNIIN
+824 IIS
-830 AVNEFNHRIVR
+830 EFNHRIVK
-841 IEWLEE
+841 IEQLEE

-909 QNIITC
+909 QNIVTC

-1007 VTRFKG
+1007 ITRFKG

>member
-68 KIYNGKGKDKIPYA
+68 KIYNGKEKDKRPYA

-98 KEKYIDKDEY
+98 KEKYKDRDEY

-152 RKFVAIVKRNGGVY
+152 RKFVVMVRRNGGVY
-166 SQIFEYGMEKTPVT
+166 SQVFEYGIEKTPVT

-210 EAQLISL
+210 DAQLISL

-229 VNYENQITGTEQV
+229 VNYENQITGTNQV

-266 PFYIDTEEKVEDTKI
+266 PFYIDTEEKVEDTNI
-281 KVEIAFMFDNPEKT
+281 KVEIAFMFDNPDKT

-321 LKEVINDYAIKAGLI
+321 LKEAINDYAIKAGLI
-336 KDELELK
+336 KEELELK

-378 VINSIRKAFKEFIKT
+378 VINSIRKAFKDFVKT

-403 KAIKTKT
+403 KAIKTKA
-410 VEEAARKARN
+410 VEEAARKARS

-462 CWTADTLIR
+462 A
-471 LVDNRILTIK
+471 
-481 EVIEE
+481 
-486 YEQGKINYVF
+486 
-496 GCTEDGT
+496 
-503 IKIEPILDGFLTKK
+503 
-517 DAQIIRLTLD
+517 
-527 NGKQIKCT
+527 
-535 PDHRIMLRDGS
+535 
-546 YKEAQYLTEN
+546 
-556 DSLMPLIHNIKEY
+556 
-569 KNNRGYS
+569 
-576 GNSVYRAEIKDN
+576 
-588 KIGNQYFKPVYRVVA
+588 
-603 NQYLGEKEYGRGFDT
+603 
-618 HHIDMNTLN
+618 
-627 DYPDNLQYL
+627 
-636 TASEHSKIHTIMWT
+636 
-650 EEKKKAHSEIMKK
+650 
-663 YYLDNPYFM
+663 
-672 INNANIMRNKC
+672 
-683 LNGEGIVGIHREK
+683 
-696 IKNDEEYRKMNTEK
+696 
-710 LQTKKARENRIKSL
+710 
-724 HEYYENNPAV
+724 
-734 KEEMSKKS
+734 
-742 KEQWNDS
+742 
-749 ELLEWRS
+749 
-756 KKTTEQLTDPEFQ
+756 
-769 KQRRKNRINKALK
+769 
-782 VLKDMQSKNIEIN
+782 
-795 KQNFDEYKKNI
+795 
-806 DHHKGIA
+806 
-813 SWQYLLSEYDN
+813 
-824 ENNIIN
+824 
-830 AVNEFNHRIVR
+830 
-841 IEWLEE
+841 
-847 KEDVYDITVKETHN
+847 
-861 FALEAGIFV
+861 
-870 HNCVKLGRIPEIQS
+870 VKLGRIPEIQS

-909 QNIITC
+909 QNIVTC

-975 YRIELKDRTYEYIKD
+975 YRIELKDRTYEYVKD
-990 DLDLQEVKK
+990 DLDLQEAKK
-999 KYGNKIIG
+999 RYGNKIIG
-1007 VTRFKG
+1007 ITRFKGLGEMNYEQLRETVLDPRNRILNKITLKECEEASEELVKIAMGKDAQLRRNYIEQNSDLANLLNL

>member
-68 KIYNGKGKDKIPYA
+68 KIYNGKEKDKRPYA

-98 KEKYIDKDEY
+98 KEKYKDRDEY

-152 RKFVAIVKRNGGVY
+152 RKFVVMVRRNGGVY
-166 SQIFEYGMEKTPVT
+166 SQVFEYGIEKTPVT

-210 EAQLISL
+210 DAQLISL

-229 VNYENQITGTEQV
+229 VNYENQITGTNQV

-266 PFYIDTEEKVEDTKI
+266 PFYIDTEEKVEDTNI
-281 KVEIAFMFDNPEKT
+281 KVEIAFMFDNPDKT

-321 LKEVINDYAIKAGLI
+321 LKEAINDYAIKVGLI
-336 KDELELK
+336 KEELELK

-378 VINSIRKAFKEFIKT
+378 VINSIRKAFKDFVKT

-403 KAIKTKT
+403 KAIKTKA
-410 VEEAARKARN
+410 VEEAARKARS

-486 YEQGKINYVF
+486 HKQGKTNYVF

-527 NGKQIKCT
+527 NGKQIRCT

-556 DSLMPLIHNIKEY
+556 DSLMSDI
-569 KNNRGYS
+569 
-576 GNSVYRAEIKDN
+576 
-588 KIGNQYFKPVYRVVA
+588 Q
-603 NQYLGEKEYGRGFDT
+603 DT
-618 HHIDMNTLN
+618 I
-627 DYPDNLQYL
+627 
-636 TASEHSKIHTIMWT
+636 SK
-650 EEKKKAHSEIMKK
+650 
-663 YYLDNPYFM
+663 
-672 INNANIMRNKC
+672 
-683 LNGEGIVGIHREK
+683 
-696 IKNDEEYRKMNTEK
+696 
-710 LQTKKARENRIKSL
+710 
-724 HEYYENNPAV
+724 
-734 KEEMSKKS
+734 
-742 KEQWNDS
+742 
-749 ELLEWRS
+749 
-756 KKTTEQLTDPEFQ
+756 
-769 KQRRKNRINKALK
+769 
-782 VLKDMQSKNIEIN
+782 
-795 KQNFDEYKKNI
+795 
-806 DHHKGIA
+806 
-813 SWQYLLSEYDN
+813 
-824 ENNIIN
+824 
-830 AVNEFNHRIVR
+830 FNHRIVK
-841 IEWLEE
+841 IERLEE

-861 FALEAGIFV
+861 FLLEVGIFV

-909 QNIITC
+909 QNIVTC

>member
-1 MNKDKQ
+1 MDKNKQ

-68 KIYNGKGKDKIPYA
+68 KIYNGKEKDKRPYA

-98 KEKYIDKDEY
+98 KEKYKDRDEY

-152 RKFVAIVKRNGGVY
+152 RKFVVMVRRNGGVY
-166 SQIFEYGMEKTPVT
+166 SQVFEYGIEKTPVT

-210 EAQLISL
+210 DAQLISL

-229 VNYENQITGTEQV
+229 VNYENQITGTNQV

-266 PFYIDTEEKVEDTKI
+266 PFYIDTEEKVEDTNI
-281 KVEIAFMFDNPEKT
+281 KVEIAFMFDNPDKT

-321 LKEVINDYAIKAGLI
+321 LKEAINDYAIKAGLI
-336 KDELELK
+336 KEELELK

-378 VINSIRKAFKEFIKT
+378 VINSIRKAFKEFVKT

-403 KAIKTKT
+403 KAIKTKA
-410 VEEAARKARN
+410 VEEAARKARS

-462 CWTADTLIR
+462 A
-471 LVDNRILTIK
+471 
-481 EVIEE
+481 
-486 YEQGKINYVF
+486 
-496 GCTEDGT
+496 
-503 IKIEPILDGFLTKK
+503 
-517 DAQIIRLTLD
+517 
-527 NGKQIKCT
+527 
-535 PDHRIMLRDGS
+535 
-546 YKEAQYLTEN
+546 
-556 DSLMPLIHNIKEY
+556 
-569 KNNRGYS
+569 
-576 GNSVYRAEIKDN
+576 
-588 KIGNQYFKPVYRVVA
+588 
-603 NQYLGEKEYGRGFDT
+603 
-618 HHIDMNTLN
+618 
-627 DYPDNLQYL
+627 
-636 TASEHSKIHTIMWT
+636 
-650 EEKKKAHSEIMKK
+650 
-663 YYLDNPYFM
+663 
-672 INNANIMRNKC
+672 
-683 LNGEGIVGIHREK
+683 
-696 IKNDEEYRKMNTEK
+696 
-710 LQTKKARENRIKSL
+710 
-724 HEYYENNPAV
+724 
-734 KEEMSKKS
+734 
-742 KEQWNDS
+742 
-749 ELLEWRS
+749 
-756 KKTTEQLTDPEFQ
+756 
-769 KQRRKNRINKALK
+769 
-782 VLKDMQSKNIEIN
+782 
-795 KQNFDEYKKNI
+795 
-806 DHHKGIA
+806 
-813 SWQYLLSEYDN
+813 
-824 ENNIIN
+824 
-830 AVNEFNHRIVR
+830 
-841 IEWLEE
+841 
-847 KEDVYDITVKETHN
+847 
-861 FALEAGIFV
+861 
-870 HNCVKLGRIPEIQS
+870 VKLGRIPEIQS

-909 QNIITC
+909 QNIVTC

-990 DLDLQEVKK
+990 DLDLQEAKK
-999 KYGNKIIG
+999 RYGNKIIG
-1007 VTRFKG
+1007 ITRFKG

>member
-68 KIYNGKGKDKIPYA
+68 KIYNGKEKDKRPYA

-98 KEKYIDKDEY
+98 KEKYKDRDEY

-152 RKFVAIVKRNGGVY
+152 RKFVVMVRRNGGVY
-166 SQIFEYGMEKTPVT
+166 SQVFEYGIEKTPVT

-210 EAQLISL
+210 DAQLISL

-229 VNYENQITGTEQV
+229 VNYENQITGTNQV

-266 PFYIDTEEKVEDTKI
+266 PFYIDTEEKVEDTNI
-281 KVEIAFMFDNPEKT
+281 KVEIAFMFDNPDKT

-321 LKEVINDYAIKAGLI
+321 LKEAINDYAIKAGLI
-336 KDELELK
+336 KEELELK

-378 VINSIRKAFKEFIKT
+378 VINSIRKAFKEFVKT

-403 KAIKTKT
+403 KAIKTKA
-410 VEEAARKARN
+410 VEEAARKARS

-486 YEQGKINYVF
+486 YKQGKTNYVF
-496 GCTEDGT
+496 GCTKDGT

-517 DAQIIRLTLD
+517 DAQIVRLTLD
-527 NGKQIKCT
+527 NGKQIRCT

-546 YKEAQYLTEN
+546 YKEAQYLTKE
-556 DSLMPLIHNIKEY
+556 DSLMSDI
-569 KNNRGYS
+569 
-576 GNSVYRAEIKDN
+576 
-588 KIGNQYFKPVYRVVA
+588 Q
-603 NQYLGEKEYGRGFDT
+603 
-618 HHIDMNTLN
+618 NTI
-627 DYPDNLQYL
+627 
-636 TASEHSKIHTIMWT
+636 S
-650 EEKKKAHSEIMKK
+650 
-663 YYLDNPYFM
+663 
-672 INNANIMRNKC
+672 
-683 LNGEGIVGIHREK
+683 
-696 IKNDEEYRKMNTEK
+696 
-710 LQTKKARENRIKSL
+710 
-724 HEYYENNPAV
+724 
-734 KEEMSKKS
+734 
-742 KEQWNDS
+742 
-749 ELLEWRS
+749 
-756 KKTTEQLTDPEFQ
+756 
-769 KQRRKNRINKALK
+769 
-782 VLKDMQSKNIEIN
+782 
-795 KQNFDEYKKNI
+795 
-806 DHHKGIA
+806 
-813 SWQYLLSEYDN
+813 
-824 ENNIIN
+824 
-830 AVNEFNHRIVR
+830 EFNHRIVKV
-841 IEWLEE
+841 EQLEE

-909 QNIITC
+909 QNIVTC

>member
-68 KIYNGKGKDKIPYA
+68 KIYNGKEKDKRPYA

-98 KEKYIDKDEY
+98 KEKYKDRDEY

-152 RKFVAIVKRNGGVY
+152 CKFVVMVRRNGGVY
-166 SQIFEYGMEKTPVT
+166 SQVFEYGIEKTPVT

-197 LDDTIFKTTIVPS
+197 LDDTIFKSTIVPS
-210 EAQLISL
+210 DAQLISL

-229 VNYENQITGTEQV
+229 VNYENQITGTNQV

-266 PFYIDTEEKVEDTKI
+266 PFYIDTEEKVEDTNI
-281 KVEIAFMFDNPEKT
+281 KVEIAFMFDNPDKT

-321 LKEVINDYAIKAGLI
+321 LKEAINDYAIKAGLI
-336 KDELELK
+336 KEELELK

-398 ELIVN
+398 ESIVN
-403 KAIKTKT
+403 KAIKTKA
-410 VEEAARKARN
+410 VEEAARKARS

-486 YEQGKINYVF
+486 HEQGKINYVF
-496 GCTEDGT
+496 GCTKDGT

-546 YKEAQYLTEN
+546 YKEAQYLTED
-556 DSLMPLIHNIKEY
+556 DSLMSDIQ
-569 KNNRGYS
+569 G
-576 GNSVYRAEIKDN
+576 
-588 KIGNQYFKPVYRVVA
+588 
-603 NQYLGEKEYGRGFDT
+603 
-618 HHIDMNTLN
+618 
-627 DYPDNLQYL
+627 
-636 TASEHSKIHTIMWT
+636 TI
-650 EEKKKAHSEIMKK
+650 S
-663 YYLDNPYFM
+663 
-672 INNANIMRNKC
+672 
-683 LNGEGIVGIHREK
+683 
-696 IKNDEEYRKMNTEK
+696 
-710 LQTKKARENRIKSL
+710 
-724 HEYYENNPAV
+724 
-734 KEEMSKKS
+734 
-742 KEQWNDS
+742 
-749 ELLEWRS
+749 
-756 KKTTEQLTDPEFQ
+756 
-769 KQRRKNRINKALK
+769 
-782 VLKDMQSKNIEIN
+782 
-795 KQNFDEYKKNI
+795 
-806 DHHKGIA
+806 
-813 SWQYLLSEYDN
+813 
-824 ENNIIN
+824 
-830 AVNEFNHRIVR
+830 EFNHRIVK
-841 IEWLEE
+841 IEHLEE

-909 QNIITC
+909 QNIVTC

-990 DLDLQEVKK
+990 DLELQEVKK
-999 KYGNKIIG
+999 QYGNKIIG